1 MEEITVTFEGR
12 KRTVKVP
19 DNFDKTNPNH
29 QEQLKQHFWKQDS
42 KNKSGPLAEVLD
54 VMLKDARA
62 GTLEPKSSAS
72 EGEKQQFWKQES
84 KNKAAPFIDNAIDV
98 VTSIAG
104 AGTLDPIGSAFN
116 IAEEQR
122 VAGQRAMKDAMSK
135 FKAGQMSS
143 AAFNS
148 VVGSMQ
154 WLFSPLTGFSRAFA
168 GDPVES
174 GTGMALEAAGVDPEI
189 GVRDIPV
196 VGKDLADWGGDYSLK
211 KFLGDTA
218 SLGVE
223 MVQPGSIV
231 KQLRDVPEHIRKFNE
246 QPSAAAREVSELR
259 EKYPAVIEDATDDV
273 LEAGGETAEIL
284 PDADKAFV
292 DRASVPLTR
301 DVVTNPTFLQKV
313 NAIRDAAGDD
323 KQRLYKDVGDVMY
336 DAIRS
341 GEVPLS
347 SISRLTKDLDM
358 EPDEFVKAWT
368 TSIREAGQS
377 LNVLSQ
383 AAKQMS
389 RDPSLPDGMRR
400 QLDEMAQQIAK
411 DKSITGVD
419 KFFNVL
425 RSVENFR
432 RGMMVSQLKTA
443 VRNAGSAVGRI
454 TMASFDDAAQSILGG
469 GGMKEMW
476 NSIRSDFGA
485 LPGIRNKEL
494 LNQVLDGNPLT
505 KDQLLYTSVNEATL
519 LNKVSRA
526 VNTMNVYQE
535 RAFRKYAFQAKLE
548 KLARDSGAKLENMNP
563 EKIPDVWLETATKHA
578 LDMTFAASGGKMAKK
593 AVKMYDDFPILYTI
607 SNPFPRFVF
616 GNSIPFLIEHSP
628 YGLMK
633 ALSPNVVND
642 LAKGNSKEF
651 AKAAS
656 RGLIGSTMLASAM
669 DLRDKAGGEKW
680 YELVI
685 ENEDGTTTNIDTRP
699 YAPMSLYLFMAQ
711 VIDDAKN
718 PDKIST
724 LTAGDFTD
732 VALGLNRVGGTGLV
746 LGDIIRSGDVKSVK
760 ETLSKFG
767 GDWLGAF
774 TTPVAQVKDVA
785 QAISGN
791 TVARNTSGDT
801 VAEKLLNPTLRNI
814 PVAETLLPPRR
825 SPLKPGVIE
834 QESIGPLPGGI
845 ASQVTGANLQ
855 VKTPVQRE
863 VDRLDVN
870 YSIWNPRT
878 GNKEMDRRQTAIMGE
893 YAPQIESIIM
903 SDRYQNM
910 NDAEKK
916 VALEEALKRF
926 KSMALDRLK
935 GAMAQD
941 DPELLKQYMMEQKTT
956 KSQERLLQQM
966 GVMP

>member
-1 MEEITVTFEGR
+1 MSNMEEIEVTFEGR

-19 DNFDKTNPNH
+19 DNFDKTNPRH

-42 KNKSGPLAEVLD
+42 KNKTGPLGEVLD
-54 VMLKDARA
+54 VML
-62 GTLEPKSSAS
+62 
-72 EGEKQQFWKQES
+72 EG
-84 KNKAAPFIDNAIDV
+84 V
-98 VTSIAG
+98 R
-104 AGTLDPIGSAFN
+104 AGTLDPAGSAFN
-116 IAEEQR
+116 IAEEER
-122 VAGQRAMKDAMSK
+122 IAGQRAMKDAVSK

-143 AAFNS
+143 SAFNA
-148 VVGSMQ
+148 VMGSMR
-154 WLFSPLTGFSRAFA
+154 WLFSPVTGFGRAFA

-189 GVRDIPV
+189 GVRNIPV
-196 VGKDLADWGGDYSLK
+196 VGESLADWGGDYQLK
-211 KFLGDTA
+211 QFLGDTA
-218 SLGVE
+218 ALGTE
-223 MVQPGSIV
+223 MVQPGSVV
-231 KQLRDVPEHIRKFNE
+231 KQLRDVPENIRNYKTAKE
-246 QPSAAAREVSELR
+246 DAAARETYDGLEV
-259 EKYPAVIEDATDDV
+259 ANDV
-273 LEAGGETAEIL
+273 VEEGAEVL
-284 PDADKAFV
+284 PDADGAFV
-292 DRASVPLTR
+292 PRASVPLTR
-301 DVVTNPTFLQKV
+301 DVVTNPTFLQRV
-313 NAIRDAAGDD
+313 NAIRDAAGSD

-336 DAIRS
+336 EAIRS
-341 GEVPLS
+341 GEIPLS
-347 SISRLTKDLDM
+347 SISRLTKDLNM

-411 DKSITGVD
+411 DKSIKGVE

-469 GGMKEMW
+469 GSMKDMW
-476 NSIRSDFGA
+476 NSIRSDMSA

-494 LNQVLDGNPLT
+494 LDQVLEGNPLT

-548 KLARDSGAKLENMNP
+548 KLARDSGVRLEDMNP
-563 EKIPDVWLETATKHA
+563 ERIPNEWLETATKHA
-578 LDMTFAASGGKMAKK
+578 LDMTFASSGGKMARK

-651 AKAAS
+651 SKAAS
-656 RGLIGSTMLASAM
+656 RGLIGSTMLAWAM

-680 YELVI
+680 YELAV

-732 VALGLNRVGGTGLV
+732 VALGLNRVGGTGLI
-746 LGDIIRSGDVKSVK
+746 LSDILRSGDVKSVK
-760 ETLSKFG
+760 DILAKFG

-774 TTPVAQVKDVA
+774 TTPVAQAKDVA

-791 TVARNTSGDT
+791 TVVRDTRGDT
-801 VAEKLLNPTLRNI
+801 TAEKLLNPTLRNI
-814 PVAETLLPPRR
+814 PGAETLLPPRR
-825 SPLKPGVIE
+825 SPLRPGVIE
-834 QESIGPLPGGI
+834 QQPIGRLPGGI

-855 VKTPVQRE
+855 TKTPVQRE
-863 VDRLDVN
+863 VDRLAIN

-893 YAPQIESIIM
+893 YAPQIESFIM
-903 SDRYQNM
+903 SDMYQNM
-910 NDAEKK
+910 DDARKK

-941 DPELLKQYMMEQKTT
+941 DPELLRQYMIEQKTT
-956 KSQERLLQQM
+956 KSQEGLLQQM

>member
-1 MEEITVTFEGR
+1 MEEIEVTFEGR

-19 DNFDKTNPNH
+19 DNFDKTNPRH

-42 KNKSGPLAEVLD
+42 KNKTGPLGEVLD
-54 VMLKDARA
+54 VML
-62 GTLEPKSSAS
+62 
-72 EGEKQQFWKQES
+72 EG
-84 KNKAAPFIDNAIDV
+84 V
-98 VTSIAG
+98 R
-104 AGTLDPIGSAFN
+104 AGTLDPAGSAFN
-116 IAEEQR
+116 IAEEER
-122 VAGQRAMKDAMSK
+122 IAGQRAMKDAVSK

-143 AAFNS
+143 AAFNG
-148 VVGSMQ
+148 VMGSMR
-154 WLFSPLTGFSRAFA
+154 WLFSPVTGFGRAFA

-174 GTGMALEAAGVDPEI
+174 TTGMILESRGIDPEI

-196 VGKDLADWGGDYSLK
+196 VGESLADWGGDYQLK
-211 KFLGDTA
+211 QFLGDTA
-218 SLGVE
+218 ALGTE
-223 MVQPGSIV
+223 MVQPGSVV
-231 KQLRDVPEHIRKFNE
+231 KELRNVPEHIRKFDR
-246 QPSAAAREVSELR
+246 QPSAAAREVNELR
-259 EKYPAVIEDATDDV
+259 ERYPAVTEDVADDV
-273 LEAGGETAEIL
+273 LDVGGEAAEVL
-284 PDADKAFV
+284 PDADGAFV
-292 DRASVPLTR
+292 PRASVPLTR
-301 DVVTNPTFLQKV
+301 DVVTNPTFLQRV

-336 DAIRS
+336 EAIRS

-383 AAKQMS
+383 AAKQMA

-400 QLDEMAQQIAK
+400 QLDELAQQIAK
-411 DKSITGVD
+411 DKSIKLPE
-419 KFFNVL
+419 KFMNIL

-485 LPGIRNKEL
+485 LPGIRNKKL

-548 KLARDSGAKLENMNP
+548 KLARDSGVKLEDMNP
-563 EKIPDVWLETATKHA
+563 ERIPDEWLETATKHA
-578 LDMTFAASGGKMAKK
+578 LDMTFAASGGKMARK

-651 AKAAS
+651 SKAAS
-656 RGLIGSTMLASAM
+656 RGLIGSTMLAWAM

-680 YELVI
+680 YELAV

-732 VALGLNRVGGTGLV
+732 VALGLNRVGGTGLI
-746 LGDIIRSGDVKSVK
+746 LSDILRSGDVKSVK
-760 ETLSKFG
+760 ETLTKFG

-774 TTPVAQVKDVA
+774 TTPVAQAKDVA
-785 QAISGN
+785 QAISGD
-791 TVARNTSGDT
+791 TVVRDTRGDT

-814 PVAETLLPPRR
+814 PGAETLLPPRR
-825 SPLKPGVIE
+825 SPLRPGVIE
-834 QESIGPLPGGI
+834 QQPIGPLPGGI

-855 VKTPVQRE
+855 VKNLVQRE

-893 YAPQIESIIM
+893 YAPQIESFIM
-903 SDRYQNM
+903 SDMYQNM
-910 NDAEKK
+910 DDARKK
-916 VALEEALKRF
+916 VALEEVLKRF
-926 KSMALDRLK
+926 KSKALDRLK

-941 DPELLKQYMMEQKTT
+941 DPELLRQYMIEQKTT
-956 KSQERLLQQM
+956 KSQEGLLQQM

>member
-1 MEEITVTFEGR
+1 MEEIEVTFEGR

-29 QEQLKQHFWKQDS
+29 QEQLKQHLWKQDS
-42 KNKSGPLAEVLD
+42 ENKSGPLGEVLD
-54 VMLKDARA
+54 VMLEGVRA
-62 GTLEPKSSAS
+62 GTLD
-72 EGEKQQFWKQES
+72 
-84 KNKAAPFIDNAIDV
+84 AA
-98 VTSIAG
+98 G
-104 AGTLDPIGSAFN
+104 RAFN
-116 IAEEQR
+116 IAEEER
-122 VAGQRAMKDAMSK
+122 EAGQRAMKDAMSK

-143 AAFNS
+143 AAFNALT
-148 VVGSMQ
+148 GSMR
-154 WLFSPLTGFSRAFA
+154 WLFSPATGFAWGFGGEPVTDVAEAGLDKFIELQGGEPGATQRARDA
-168 GDPVES
+168 GYYTP
-174 GTGMALEAAGVDPEI
+174 
-189 GVRDIPV
+189 
-196 VGKDLADWGGDYSLK
+196 AD
-211 KFLGDTA
+211 FLGGLAGFGT
-218 SLGVE
+218 E
-223 MVQPGSIV
+223 MVQPGSVV
-231 KQLRDVPEHIRKFNE
+231 KQLRDVPEHIRNYKTAKE
-246 QPSAAAREVSELR
+246 DAAARETYDGFV
-259 EKYPAVIEDATDDV
+259 DDV
-273 LEAGGETAEIL
+273 AEEGGEAAEVL
-284 PDADKAFV
+284 PDADGAFV
-292 DRASVPLTR
+292 PRASVPLTR
-301 DVVTNPTFLQKV
+301 DIVTNPTFLQRV
-313 NAIRDAAGDD
+313 YAIRDAAGSD

-336 DAIRS
+336 EAIRS
-341 GEVPLS
+341 GEIPLS
-347 SISRLTKDLDM
+347 SISRLTKDLNM

-383 AAKQMS
+383 AAKHMA

-400 QLDEMAQQIAK
+400 QLDELAQQIAK
-411 DKSITGVD
+411 DKSITMPE

-443 VRNAGSAVGRI
+443 IRNAGSAVGRI

-469 GGMKEMW
+469 GSMKEMW
-476 NSIRSDFGA
+476 NSIRSDMMA

-494 LNQVLDGNPLT
+494 LNQVLEGNPLT
-505 KDQLLYTSVNEATL
+505 KDQLLYTSVNEANL

-526 VNTMNVYQE
+526 VNTMNVFQE

-548 KLARDSGAKLENMNP
+548 KLARDAGVRLEDMNP
-563 EKIPDVWLETATKHA
+563 ERIPDEWLETATKHA
-578 LDMTFAASGGKMAKK
+578 LDMTFASSGGKMARK

-656 RGLIGSTMLASAM
+656 RGLMGSTMLAWAM

-680 YELVI
+680 YELAV

-718 PDKIST
+718 PDRPST
-724 LTAGDFTD
+724 LTAGDFLD
-732 VALGLNRVGGTGLV
+732 VAAGINRVGGTGLI
-746 LGDIIRSGDVKSVK
+746 LGDILRSGDIKSFGDLFSNK
-760 ETLSKFG
+760 QFTKFM

-774 TTPVAQVKDVA
+774 TTPVAQAKDVA
-785 QAISGN
+785 QAISGD
-791 TVARNTSGDT
+791 TVVRDTRGDT
-801 VAEKLLNPTLRNI
+801 TAERLLNPTLRNI
-814 PVAETLLPPRR
+814 PSIPFLGLEGEAMLPPRR
-825 SPLKPGVIE
+825 SPLRPGVIE
-834 QESIGPLPGGI
+834 QQPIGPIPGGI

-863 VDRLDVN
+863 VDRLAIN

-893 YAPQIESIIM
+893 YAPQIESFVM
-903 SDRYQNM
+903 SDMYQNM
-910 NDAEKK
+910 DDARKK
-916 VALEEALKRF
+916 VALEEVLKRF

-941 DPELLKQYMMEQKTT
+941 DPELLRQYMIEQKTT
-956 KSQERLLQQM
+956 KSQEDLLQQM
-966 GVMP
+966 GVVP

>member
-1 MEEITVTFEGR
+1 MEEIEVIFEGR

-42 KNKSGPLAEVLD
+42 KNKSGPLAEFLD
-54 VMLKDARA
+54 VA
-62 GTLEPKSSAS
+62 LE
-72 EGEKQQFWKQES
+72 G
-84 KNKAAPFIDNAIDV
+84 V
-98 VTSIAG
+98 R
-104 AGTLDPIGSAFN
+104 AGTLDPAGSAFN

-122 VAGQRAMKDAMSK
+122 IAGQRAMKDAVSK

-143 AAFNS
+143 AAFNALT
-148 VVGSMQ
+148 GSMQ
-154 WLFSPLTGFSRAFA
+154 WLFSPVTGFGRAVA
-168 GDPVES
+168 GDPVEA

-196 VGKDLADWGGDYSLK
+196 VGESLADWGGDYQLK
-211 KFLGDTA
+211 QFLGDTA
-218 SLGVE
+218 ALGTE
-223 MVQPGSIV
+223 MVQPGSVV
-231 KQLRDVPEHIRKFNE
+231 KQLRDVPEHIRKFDRRS
-246 QPSAAAREVSELR
+246 SAAARELDELR
-259 EKYPAVIEDATDDV
+259 ERYPAVTEDVADDV
-273 LEAGGETAEIL
+273 LDAGGEAAEVL
-284 PDADKAFV
+284 PDADGAFV
-292 DRASVPLTR
+292 PRASVPLTR
-301 DVVTNPTFLQKV
+301 DVVTNPTFLQRV
-313 NAIRDAAGDD
+313 NAIRDAAGSD

-336 DAIRS
+336 EAIRS
-341 GEVPLS
+341 GEIPLS
-347 SISRLTKDLDM
+347 SISRLTKDLNM

-383 AAKQMS
+383 AAKQMA

-400 QLDEMAQQIAK
+400 QLDELAQQIAK
-411 DKSITGVD
+411 DKSITMPE

-469 GGMKEMW
+469 GSMKDMW
-476 NSIRSDFGA
+476 NSIRSDMGA

-494 LNQVLDGNPLT
+494 LDQVLEGNPLT

-526 VNTMNVYQE
+526 VNTMNVFQE

-548 KLARDSGAKLENMNP
+548 KLARDAGVRLEDMNP
-563 EKIPDVWLETATKHA
+563 ERIPNEWLETATKHA
-578 LDMTFAASGGKMAKK
+578 LDMTFASSGGKMARK

-656 RGLIGSTMLASAM
+656 RGLIGSTMLAWAM

-680 YELVI
+680 YELAV

-699 YAPMSLYLFMAQ
+699 YAPMSIYLFMAQ

-718 PDKIST
+718 PDRPST
-724 LTAGDFTD
+724 LTPGDFTD
-732 VALGLNRVGGTGLV
+732 VALGLNRVGGTGLI
-746 LGDIIRSGDVKSVK
+746 LSDILRSGDVKSVGDIMA
-760 ETLSKFG
+760 KFG

-774 TTPVAQVKDVA
+774 TTPIAQAKDVA
-785 QAISGN
+785 QAISGD
-791 TVARNTSGDT
+791 TVVRDTRGDT

-814 PVAETLLPPRR
+814 PSIPSLGLEGEAMLPPRR
-825 SPLKPGVIE
+825 SPLRPGVIE
-834 QESIGPLPGGI
+834 QQPIGSLPGGI

-855 VKTPVQRE
+855 TKTPVQRE
-863 VDRLDVN
+863 VDRLAIN

-893 YAPQIESIIM
+893 YAPQIESFIM
-903 SDRYQNM
+903 SDMYQNM
-910 NDAEKK
+910 DDARKK
-916 VALEEALKRF
+916 VALEEVLKMF

-941 DPELLKQYMMEQKTT
+941 DPELLKQYMIEQKTT
-956 KSQERLLQQM
+956 KSQEGLLQQM
-966 GVMP
+966 GVIP

>member
-1 MEEITVTFEGR
+1 MEEIEVTFEGR

-42 KNKSGPLAEVLD
+42 KNKSGPLAEFLD
-54 VMLKDARA
+54 VA
-62 GTLEPKSSAS
+62 LE
-72 EGEKQQFWKQES
+72 G
-84 KNKAAPFIDNAIDV
+84 V
-98 VTSIAG
+98 R
-104 AGTLDPIGSAFN
+104 AGTLDPAGSAFN
-116 IAEEQR
+116 IAEEER
-122 VAGQRAMKDAMSK
+122 IAGQRAMKDAMSK

-143 AAFNS
+143 AAFNALT
-148 VVGSMQ
+148 GSMR
-154 WLFSPLTGFSRAFA
+154 WLFSPATGFGRAFA
-168 GDPVES
+168 GDPVEA

-196 VGKDLADWGGDYSLK
+196 VGESLADWGGDYQLK
-211 KFLGDTA
+211 QFLGDTSA
-218 SLGVE
+218 LGTE
-223 MVQPGSIV
+223 MVQPGSVV
-231 KQLRDVPEHIRKFNE
+231 KQLRDVPEHIRNYKTAKE
-246 QPSAAAREVSELR
+246 DAAARETYDGFVDNVVE
-259 EKYPAVIEDATDDV
+259 E
-273 LEAGGETAEIL
+273 GGEAAEVL
-284 PDADKAFV
+284 PDADGAFV
-292 DRASVPLTR
+292 PRASVPLTR
-301 DVVTNPTFLQKV
+301 DVVTNPTFLQRV
-313 NAIRDAAGDD
+313 NAIRDAAGSD

-336 DAIRS
+336 EAIRS

-347 SISRLTKDLDM
+347 SISRLTKDLNM

-400 QLDEMAQQIAK
+400 QLDELAQQIAK
-411 DKSITGVD
+411 DKSITMPE

-469 GGMKEMW
+469 GSMKDMW
-476 NSIRSDFGA
+476 NSIRSDMSA

-494 LNQVLDGNPLT
+494 LDQVLEGNPLT

-526 VNTMNVYQE
+526 VNTMNVFQE

-548 KLARDSGAKLENMNP
+548 KLARDSGVKLENMNP
-563 EKIPDVWLETATKHA
+563 ERIPNEWLETATKHA
-578 LDMTFAASGGKMAKK
+578 LDMTFASSGGKMARK

-633 ALSPNVVND
+633 ALSSNVVND

-656 RGLIGSTMLASAM
+656 RGLMGSTMLAWAM

-680 YELVI
+680 YELAV

-718 PDKIST
+718 PDRPST
-724 LTAGDFTD
+724 LTPGDFTD
-732 VALGLNRVGGTGLV
+732 VALGLNRVGGTGLI
-746 LGDIIRSGDVKSVK
+746 LSDILRSGDVKSVGDIMA
-760 ETLSKFG
+760 KFG
-767 GDWLGAF
+767 GDWLGSF
-774 TTPVAQVKDVA
+774 TTPVAQAKDVA
-785 QAISGN
+785 QAISGD
-791 TVARNTSGDT
+791 TVVRDTRGDT

-814 PVAETLLPPRR
+814 PSIPSLGLEGEAMLPPRR
-825 SPLKPGVIE
+825 SPLRPGVIE
-834 QESIGPLPGGI
+834 QQPIGPLPGGI

-855 VKTPVQRE
+855 TKTPVQRE
-863 VDRLDVN
+863 VDRLAIN

-893 YAPQIESIIM
+893 YAPQIESFIM
-903 SDRYQNM
+903 SDMYQNM
-910 NDAEKK
+910 DDARKK
-916 VALEEALKRF
+916 VALEEVLKRF

-941 DPELLKQYMMEQKTT
+941 DPELLRQYMIEQKTT
-956 KSQERLLQQM
+956 KSQEGLLQQM
-966 GVMP
+966 GVIP

>member
-1 MEEITVTFEGR
+1 MEEIEVTFEGR

-42 KNKSGPLAEVLD
+42 KNKSGPLAEFLD
-54 VMLKDARA
+54 VA
-62 GTLEPKSSAS
+62 LE
-72 EGEKQQFWKQES
+72 G
-84 KNKAAPFIDNAIDV
+84 V
-98 VTSIAG
+98 R
-104 AGTLDPIGSAFN
+104 AGTLDPAGSAFN
-116 IAEEQR
+116 IAEEER
-122 VAGQRAMKDAMSK
+122 IAGQRAMKDAMSK

-143 AAFNS
+143 AAFNALT
-148 VVGSMQ
+148 GSMR
-154 WLFSPLTGFSRAFA
+154 WLFYPATGFGRAFA
-168 GDPVES
+168 GSPVAA

-196 VGKDLADWGGDYSLK
+196 VGESLADWGGDYQLK
-211 KFLGDTA
+211 QFLGDTSA
-218 SLGVE
+218 LGTE
-223 MVQPGSIV
+223 MVQPGSVV
-231 KQLRDVPEHIRKFNE
+231 KQLRDVPEHIRNYKTAKE
-246 QPSAAAREVSELR
+246 DAAARETYDGFVDNVVE
-259 EKYPAVIEDATDDV
+259 E
-273 LEAGGETAEIL
+273 GGEAAEVL
-284 PDADKAFV
+284 PDADGAFV
-292 DRASVPLTR
+292 PRASVPLTR
-301 DVVTNPTFLQKV
+301 DVVTNPTFLQRV
-313 NAIRDAAGDD
+313 NAIRDAAGSD

-336 DAIRS
+336 EAIRS

-347 SISRLTKDLDM
+347 SISRLTKDLNM

-400 QLDEMAQQIAK
+400 QLDELAQQIAK
-411 DKSITGVD
+411 DKSITMPE

-469 GGMKEMW
+469 GSMKDMW
-476 NSIRSDFGA
+476 NSIRSDMSA

-494 LNQVLDGNPLT
+494 LDQVLEGNPLT

-526 VNTMNVYQE
+526 VNTMNVFQE

-548 KLARDSGAKLENMNP
+548 KLARDSGVKLENMNP
-563 EKIPDVWLETATKHA
+563 ERIPNEWLETATKHA
-578 LDMTFAASGGKMAKK
+578 LDMTFASSGGKMARK

-656 RGLIGSTMLASAM
+656 RGLMGSTMLAWAM

-680 YELVI
+680 YELAV

-718 PDKIST
+718 PDRPST
-724 LTAGDFTD
+724 LTPGDFTD
-732 VALGLNRVGGTGLV
+732 VALGLNRVGGTGLI
-746 LGDIIRSGDVKSVK
+746 LSDILRSGDVKSVGDIMA
-760 ETLSKFG
+760 KFG
-767 GDWLGAF
+767 GDWLGSF
-774 TTPVAQVKDVA
+774 TTPVAQAKDVA
-785 QAISGN
+785 QAISGD
-791 TVARNTSGDT
+791 TVVRDTRGDT

-814 PVAETLLPPRR
+814 PSIPSLGLEGEAMLPPRR
-825 SPLKPGVIE
+825 SPLRPGVIE
-834 QESIGPLPGGI
+834 QQPIGPLPGGI

-855 VKTPVQRE
+855 TKTPVQRE
-863 VDRLDVN
+863 VDRLAIN

-893 YAPQIESIIM
+893 YAPQIESFIM
-903 SDRYQNM
+903 SDMYQNM
-910 NDAEKK
+910 DDARKK
-916 VALEEALKRF
+916 VALEEVLKRF

-941 DPELLKQYMMEQKTT
+941 DPELLRQYMIEQKTT
-956 KSQERLLQQM
+956 KSQEGLLQQM
-966 GVMP
+966 GVIP

>member
-1 MEEITVTFEGR
+1 MSNMEEIEVTFEGR

-19 DNFDKTNPNH
+19 DNFDKTNPRH

-42 KNKSGPLAEVLD
+42 KNKTGPLGEVLD
-54 VMLKDARA
+54 VML
-62 GTLEPKSSAS
+62 
-72 EGEKQQFWKQES
+72 EG
-84 KNKAAPFIDNAIDV
+84 V
-98 VTSIAG
+98 R
-104 AGTLDPIGSAFN
+104 AGTLDPAGSAFN
-116 IAEEQR
+116 IAEEER
-122 VAGQRAMKDAMSK
+122 IAGQRAMKDAVSK

-143 AAFNS
+143 AAFNG
-148 VVGSMQ
+148 VMGSMR
-154 WLFSPLTGFSRAFA
+154 WLFSPVTGFGRAFA

-196 VGKDLADWGGDYSLK
+196 VGESLADWGGDYQLK
-211 KFLGDTA
+211 QFLGDTA
-218 SLGVE
+218 ALGTE
-223 MVQPGSIV
+223 MVQPGSVV
-231 KQLRDVPEHIRKFNE
+231 KQLRDVPENIRNYKTAKE
-246 QPSAAAREVSELR
+246 DAAARETYDGLEV
-259 EKYPAVIEDATDDV
+259 ADDV
-273 LEAGGETAEIL
+273 VEEGAEVL
-284 PDADKAFV
+284 PDADGAFV
-292 DRASVPLTR
+292 PRASVPLTR
-301 DVVTNPTFLQKV
+301 DVVTNPTFLQRV
-313 NAIRDAAGDD
+313 NAIRDAAGSD

-336 DAIRS
+336 EAIRS
-341 GEVPLS
+341 GEIPLS
-347 SISRLTKDLDM
+347 SISRLTKDLNM

-411 DKSITGVD
+411 DKSIKGVE

-469 GGMKEMW
+469 GNMKDMW
-476 NSIRSDFGA
+476 NSIRSDMSA

-494 LNQVLDGNPLT
+494 LDQVLEGNPLT

-548 KLARDSGAKLENMNP
+548 KLARDSGVRLEDMNP
-563 EKIPDVWLETATKHA
+563 ERIPNEWLETATKHA
-578 LDMTFAASGGKMAKK
+578 LDMTFASSGGKMARK

-651 AKAAS
+651 SKAAS
-656 RGLIGSTMLASAM
+656 RGLIGSIMLAWAM

-680 YELVI
+680 YELAV

-732 VALGLNRVGGTGLV
+732 VALGLNRVGGTGLI
-746 LGDIIRSGDVKSVK
+746 LSDILRSGDVKSVK
-760 ETLSKFG
+760 DILAKFG
-767 GDWLGAF
+767 GDWLSAF
-774 TTPVAQVKDVA
+774 TTPVAQAKDVA
-785 QAISGN
+785 QAISGD
-791 TVARNTSGDT
+791 TVVRDTRGDT

-814 PVAETLLPPRR
+814 PGAETLLPPRR
-825 SPLKPGVIE
+825 SPLRPGVIE
-834 QESIGPLPGGI
+834 QEPIGPLPGGI

-855 VKTPVQRE
+855 TKTPVQRE
-863 VDRLDVN
+863 VDRLAIN

-893 YAPQIESIIM
+893 YAPQIESFIM
-903 SDRYQNM
+903 SDMYQNM
-910 NDAEKK
+910 DDARKK

-941 DPELLKQYMMEQKTT
+941 DPELLRQYMIEQKTT
-956 KSQERLLQQM
+956 KSQEGLLQQM

>member
-1 MEEITVTFEGR
+1 MSNMEEIEVTFEGR

-19 DNFDKTNPNH
+19 DNFDKTNPRH

-42 KNKSGPLAEVLD
+42 KNKTGPLGEVLD
-54 VMLKDARA
+54 VML
-62 GTLEPKSSAS
+62 
-72 EGEKQQFWKQES
+72 EG
-84 KNKAAPFIDNAIDV
+84 V
-98 VTSIAG
+98 R
-104 AGTLDPIGSAFN
+104 AGTLDPAGSAFN
-116 IAEEQR
+116 IAEEER
-122 VAGQRAMKDAMSK
+122 IAGQRAMKDAVSK

-143 AAFNS
+143 AAFNG
-148 VVGSMQ
+148 VMGSMR
-154 WLFSPLTGFSRAFA
+154 WLFSPVTGFGRAFA

-189 GVRDIPV
+189 GVRNIPV
-196 VGKDLADWGGDYSLK
+196 VGESLADWGGDYQLK
-211 KFLGDTA
+211 QFLGDTA
-218 SLGVE
+218 ALGTE
-223 MVQPGSIV
+223 MVQPGSVV
-231 KQLRDVPEHIRKFNE
+231 KQLRDVPENIRNYKTAKE
-246 QPSAAAREVSELR
+246 DAAARETYDGLEV
-259 EKYPAVIEDATDDV
+259 ANDV
-273 LEAGGETAEIL
+273 VEEGAEVL
-284 PDADKAFV
+284 PDADGAFV
-292 DRASVPLTR
+292 PRASVPLTR
-301 DVVTNPTFLQKV
+301 DVVTNPTFLQRV
-313 NAIRDAAGDD
+313 NAIRDAAGSD

-336 DAIRS
+336 EAIRS
-341 GEVPLS
+341 GEIPLS
-347 SISRLTKDLDM
+347 SISRLTKDLNM

-411 DKSITGVD
+411 DKSIKGVE

-469 GGMKEMW
+469 GSMKDMW
-476 NSIRSDFGA
+476 NSIRSDMSA

-494 LNQVLDGNPLT
+494 LDQVLEGNPLT

-548 KLARDSGAKLENMNP
+548 KLARDSGVRLEDMNP
-563 EKIPDVWLETATKHA
+563 ERIPNEWLETATKHA
-578 LDMTFAASGGKMAKK
+578 LDMTFASSGGKMARK

-651 AKAAS
+651 SKAAS
-656 RGLIGSTMLASAM
+656 RGLIGSTMLAWAM

-680 YELVI
+680 YELAV

-732 VALGLNRVGGTGLV
+732 VALGLNRVGGTGLI
-746 LGDIIRSGDVKSVK
+746 LSDILRSGDVKSVK
-760 ETLSKFG
+760 DILAKFG

-774 TTPVAQVKDVA
+774 TTPVAQAKDVA

-791 TVARNTSGDT
+791 TVVRDTRGDT

-814 PVAETLLPPRR
+814 PGAETLLPPRR
-825 SPLKPGVIE
+825 SPLRPGVIE
-834 QESIGPLPGGI
+834 QEPIGPLPGGI

-855 VKTPVQRE
+855 TKTPVQRE
-863 VDRLDVN
+863 VDRLAIN

-893 YAPQIESIIM
+893 YAPQIESFIM
-903 SDRYQNM
+903 SDMYQNM
-910 NDAEKK
+910 DDARKK

-941 DPELLKQYMMEQKTT
+941 DPELLRQYMIEQKTT
-956 KSQERLLQQM
+956 KSQEGLLQQM

>member
-1 MEEITVTFEGR
+1 MEEIEVTFEDR

-29 QEQLKQHFWKQDS
+29 QERLKQHFWKQDS
-42 KNKSGPLAEVLD
+42 KNKTGPLGEVLD
-54 VMLKDARA
+54 VML
-62 GTLEPKSSAS
+62 
-72 EGEKQQFWKQES
+72 EG
-84 KNKAAPFIDNAIDV
+84 V
-98 VTSIAG
+98 R
-104 AGTLDPIGSAFN
+104 AGTLDPAGSAFN
-116 IAEEQR
+116 IAEEER
-122 VAGQRAMKDAMSK
+122 IAGQRAMKDAVSK

-143 AAFNS
+143 SAFNA
-148 VVGSMQ
+148 VMGSMR
-154 WLFSPLTGFSRAFA
+154 WLFSPVTGFGRAFA

-196 VGKDLADWGGDYSLK
+196 VGGSLADWGGDYSLK

-218 SLGVE
+218 ALGTE
-223 MVQPGSIV
+223 MVQPGSVV
-231 KQLRDVPEHIRKFNE
+231 KELRNVPEHIRKFDR
-246 QPSAAAREVSELR
+246 QPSAAAREVNELR
-259 EKYPAVIEDATDDV
+259 ERYPAVTEDVADDV
-273 LEAGGETAEIL
+273 LDVGGEAAEVL
-284 PDADKAFV
+284 PDADGAFV
-292 DRASVPLTR
+292 PRASVPLTR
-301 DVVTNPTFLQKV
+301 DVVTNPTFLQRV

-336 DAIRS
+336 EAIRS

-383 AAKQMS
+383 AAKQMA

-400 QLDEMAQQIAK
+400 QLDELAQQIAK
-411 DKSITGVD
+411 DKSITMPE

-476 NSIRSDFGA
+476 NSIRSDMGA

-494 LNQVLDGNPLT
+494 LDQVLEGNPLT
-505 KDQLLYTSVNEATL
+505 KDQLLYTSVNEANL

-526 VNTMNVYQE
+526 VNTMNVFQE

-548 KLARDSGAKLENMNP
+548 KLARDSGVKLEDMNP
-563 EKIPDVWLETATKHA
+563 ERIPDEWLETATKHA
-578 LDMTFAASGGKMAKK
+578 LDMTFAASGGKMARK

-656 RGLIGSTMLASAM
+656 RGLMGSTMLAWAM

-680 YELVI
+680 YELAV

-699 YAPMSLYLFMAQ
+699 YAPMSIYLFMAQ

-718 PDKIST
+718 PDRPST
-724 LTAGDFTD
+724 LAAGDFTD
-732 VALGLNRVGGTGLV
+732 VALGLNRVGGTGLI
-746 LGDIIRSGDVKSVK
+746 LSDILRSGDVKSVGDIMA
-760 ETLSKFG
+760 KFG

-774 TTPVAQVKDVA
+774 TTPVAQAKDVA
-785 QAISGN
+785 QAISGD
-791 TVARNTSGDT
+791 TVVRDTRGDT

-814 PVAETLLPPRR
+814 PSIPYLGLEGEAMLPPRR
-825 SPLKPGVIE
+825 SPLRPGVIE
-834 QESIGPLPGGI
+834 QQPIGPLPGGI

-855 VKTPVQRE
+855 VKNLVQRE
-863 VDRLDVN
+863 VDRLAVN

-926 KSMALDRLK
+926 KSKALDRLK

-941 DPELLKQYMMEQKTT
+941 DPELLRQYMIEQKTT
-956 KSQERLLQQM
+956 KSQEGLLQQM

>member
-1 MEEITVTFEGR
+1 MEEIEVTFEDR

-19 DNFDKTNPNH
+19 DNFDKTNPRH

-42 KNKSGPLAEVLD
+42 KNKSGPLGEVLD
-54 VMLKDARA
+54 VML
-62 GTLEPKSSAS
+62 
-72 EGEKQQFWKQES
+72 EG
-84 KNKAAPFIDNAIDV
+84 V
-98 VTSIAG
+98 R
-104 AGTLDPIGSAFN
+104 AGTLDPTGSAFN

-154 WLFSPLTGFSRAFA
+154 WLFSPLTGLGRAFA

-196 VGKDLADWGGDYSLK
+196 VGEDLADWGGDYQLK
-211 KFLGDTA
+211 QFLGDTA
-218 SLGVE
+218 ALGVE

-231 KQLRDVPEHIRKFNE
+231 KQLRDVPEHIRKFDE
-246 QPSAAAREVSELR
+246 QPSVEAREVNELSER
-259 EKYPAVIEDATDDV
+259 YPAVIEDATDDV

-292 DRASVPLTR
+292 NRASVPLTR
-301 DVVTNPTFLQKV
+301 DVVTNPTFLQRV

-336 DAIRS
+336 EAIRS

-400 QLDEMAQQIAK
+400 QLDELAQQIAK
-411 DKSITGVD
+411 DKSI
-419 KFFNVL
+419 KFPEKFMNIL

-454 TMASFDDAAQSILGG
+454 TMASFDDAVQSILGG

-633 ALSPNVVND
+633 ALSPSVVND

-651 AKAAS
+651 SKAAS

-791 TVARNTSGDT
+791 TVARDTSGDT

-814 PVAETLLPPRR
+814 PSIPFLGLEGEALLPPRR

-834 QESIGPLPGGI
+834 QESIGLLPGGI

-893 YAPQIESIIM
+893 YAPQIEGFIM
-903 SDRYQNM
+903 SDMYQNM
-910 NDAEKK
+910 DDARKK
-916 VALEEALKRF
+916 VALEEVLKRF
-926 KSMALDRLK
+926 KSISLDRLK

-941 DPELLKQYMMEQKTT
+941 DPELLKKYMMEQKTT

-966 GVMP
+966 GFMP

>member
-1 MEEITVTFEGR
+1 
-12 KRTVKVP
+12 
-19 DNFDKTNPNH
+19 
-29 QEQLKQHFWKQDS
+29 
-42 KNKSGPLAEVLD
+42 
-54 VMLKDARA
+54 
-62 GTLEPKSSAS
+62 
-72 EGEKQQFWKQES
+72 
-84 KNKAAPFIDNAIDV
+84 
-98 VTSIAG
+98 
-104 AGTLDPIGSAFN
+104 
-116 IAEEQR
+116 
-122 VAGQRAMKDAMSK
+122 
-135 FKAGQMSS
+135 
-143 AAFNS
+143 
-148 VVGSMQ
+148 
-154 WLFSPLTGFSRAFA
+154 
-168 GDPVES
+168 
-174 GTGMALEAAGVDPEI
+174 
-189 GVRDIPV
+189 
-196 VGKDLADWGGDYSLK
+196 
-211 KFLGDTA
+211 
-218 SLGVE
+218 
-223 MVQPGSIV
+223 
-231 KQLRDVPEHIRKFNE
+231 
-246 QPSAAAREVSELR
+246 
-259 EKYPAVIEDATDDV
+259 
-273 LEAGGETAEIL
+273 
-284 PDADKAFV
+284 
-292 DRASVPLTR
+292 
-301 DVVTNPTFLQKV
+301 
-313 NAIRDAAGDD
+313 
-323 KQRLYKDVGDVMY
+323 
-336 DAIRS
+336 
-341 GEVPLS
+341 
-347 SISRLTKDLDM
+347 M

-377 LNVLSQ
+377 LNILSQ

-389 RDPSLPDGMRR
+389 RDPSLPDGMRG
-400 QLDEMAQQIAK
+400 QLDELAKQIAK
-411 DKSITGVD
+411 DKSIKLPE
-419 KFFNVL
+419 KFMNIL

-476 NSIRSDFGA
+476 NAIRSDFGA

-548 KLARDSGAKLENMNP
+548 KLARDSGAKLEDMNP
-563 EKIPDVWLETATKHA
+563 EKIPDAWLETATKHA
-578 LDMTFAASGGKMAKK
+578 LDMTFAASGGKLAKK

-633 ALSPNVVND
+633 ALSPSVVND

-685 ENEDGTTTNIDTRP
+685 ENEDGTTTNIDARP

-732 VALGLNRVGGTGLV
+732 VALGLNRVGGTGLI

-785 QAISGN
+785 QAISGD
-791 TVARNTSGDT
+791 TVARDTSGDT

-814 PVAETLLPPRR
+814 PSIPSLGLEGEAMLPPRR
-825 SPLKPGVIE
+825 SPLKTGVIE
-834 QESIGPLPGGI
+834 QEPIGPLPGGI

-855 VKTPVQRE
+855 VKNPVQRE
-863 VDRLDVN
+863 VDRLAVN

-893 YAPQIESIIM
+893 YAPQIESFIM
-903 SDRYQNM
+903 SDMYQNM
-910 NDAEKK
+910 DDARKK
-916 VALEEALKRF
+916 VALEEVLKRF
-926 KSMALDRLK
+926 KSISLDRLK
-935 GAMAQD
+935 NAMAED
-941 DPELLKQYMMEQKTT
+941 DPELLRQYMMEQKTT
-956 KSQERLLQQM
+956 KSQEGLLQQI

>member
-1 MEEITVTFEGR
+1 MEEIEVTFEGR

-42 KNKSGPLAEVLD
+42 KNKTGPLGEFLD
-54 VMLKDARA
+54 VA
-62 GTLEPKSSAS
+62 LE
-72 EGEKQQFWKQES
+72 G
-84 KNKAAPFIDNAIDV
+84 V
-98 VTSIAG
+98 R
-104 AGTLDPIGSAFN
+104 AGTLDPAGSAFN
-116 IAEEQR
+116 IAEEER
-122 VAGQRAMKDAMSK
+122 IAGQRAMKDAMSK

-143 AAFNS
+143 AAFNALT
-148 VVGSMQ
+148 GSMR
-154 WLFSPLTGFSRAFA
+154 WLFSPATGFGRAFA
-168 GDPVES
+168 GDPVEA
-174 GTGMALEAAGVDPEI
+174 GTGMTLEAAGVDPEI

-196 VGKDLADWGGDYSLK
+196 VGESLADWGGDYQLK
-211 KFLGDTA
+211 QFLGDTA
-218 SLGVE
+218 ALGTE
-223 MVQPGSIV
+223 MVQPGSVV
-231 KQLRDVPEHIRKFNE
+231 KQLRDVPEHIRNYKTAKE
-246 QPSAAAREVSELR
+246 AAAARETYDGFV
-259 EKYPAVIEDATDDV
+259 DDV
-273 LEAGGETAEIL
+273 VEEGGEAAEVL
-284 PDADKAFV
+284 PDADGAFV
-292 DRASVPLTR
+292 PRASVPLTR
-301 DVVTNPTFLQKV
+301 DVVTNPTFLQRV
-313 NAIRDAAGDD
+313 NAIRDAAGSD

-336 DAIRS
+336 EAIRS
-341 GEVPLS
+341 GEIPLS
-347 SISRLTKDLDM
+347 SISRLTKDLNM

-383 AAKQMS
+383 AAKQMA

-400 QLDEMAQQIAK
+400 QLDELAQQIAK
-411 DKSITGVD
+411 DKSITMPE

-469 GGMKEMW
+469 GSMKDMW
-476 NSIRSDFGA
+476 NSIRSDMSA

-494 LNQVLDGNPLT
+494 LDQVLEGNPLT

-526 VNTMNVYQE
+526 VNTMNVFQE

-548 KLARDSGAKLENMNP
+548 KLARDSGVKLENMNP
-563 EKIPDVWLETATKHA
+563 ERIPNEWLETATKHA
-578 LDMTFAASGGKMAKK
+578 LDMTFASSGGKMARK
-593 AVKMYDDFPILYTI
+593 AVKMYDDFPILYTL

-656 RGLIGSTMLASAM
+656 RGLMGSTMLALAM

-680 YELVI
+680 YELAV

-718 PDKIST
+718 PDRPST
-724 LTAGDFTD
+724 LTPGDFTD
-732 VALGLNRVGGTGLV
+732 VALGLNRVGGTGLI
-746 LGDIIRSGDVKSVK
+746 LSDILRSGDVKSVGDIMA
-760 ETLSKFG
+760 KFG
-767 GDWLGAF
+767 GDWLGSF
-774 TTPVAQVKDVA
+774 TTPVAQAKDVA
-785 QAISGN
+785 QAISGD
-791 TVARNTSGDT
+791 TVVRDTRGDT

-825 SPLKPGVIE
+825 SPLRPGVIE
-834 QESIGPLPGGI
+834 QQPIGPLPGGI

-863 VDRLDVN
+863 VDRLAIN

-893 YAPQIESIIM
+893 YAPQIESFIM
-903 SDRYQNM
+903 SDMYQNM
-910 NDAEKK
+910 DDARKK
-916 VALEEALKRF
+916 VALEEVLKRF

-941 DPELLKQYMMEQKTT
+941 DPELLRQYMIEQKTT
-956 KSQERLLQQM
+956 KSQEGLLQQM
-966 GVMP
+966 GVIP

>member
-1 MEEITVTFEGR
+1 MEEIEVTFEDR

-42 KNKSGPLAEVLD
+42 ENKSGPFAEFLD
-54 VMLKDARA
+54 VAFKGVR
-62 GTLEPKSSAS
+62 
-72 EGEKQQFWKQES
+72 
-84 KNKAAPFIDNAIDV
+84 
-98 VTSIAG
+98 
-104 AGTLDPIGSAFN
+104 AGTLDPAGSAFN

-122 VAGQRAMKDAMSK
+122 IAGQRAIKDAMSK

-143 AAFNS
+143 AAFNA
-148 VVGSMQ
+148 VMGSMQ
-154 WLFSPLTGFSRAFA
+154 WLFSPVTGFGKAFA

-196 VGKDLADWGGDYSLK
+196 VGESLADWGGDYQLK
-211 KFLGDTA
+211 QFLGDTA
-218 SLGVE
+218 ALGTE
-223 MVQPGSIV
+223 MVQPGSVV
-231 KQLRDVPEHIRKFNE
+231 KQLRDVPEHIRNYKTAKE
-246 QPSAAAREVSELR
+246 DAAARETYDGLEV
-259 EKYPAVIEDATDDV
+259 VDDV
-273 LEAGGETAEIL
+273 VEEGAEVL
-284 PDADKAFV
+284 PDADGAFV
-292 DRASVPLTR
+292 PRASVPLTR
-301 DVVTNPTFLQKV
+301 DVVTNPTFLQRV
-313 NAIRDAAGDD
+313 NAIRDAAGSD

-336 DAIRS
+336 EAIRS

-383 AAKQMS
+383 AAKQMA

-400 QLDEMAQQIAK
+400 QLDELAQQIAK
-411 DKSITGVD
+411 DKSITMPE

-476 NSIRSDFGA
+476 NSIRSDMGA

-494 LNQVLDGNPLT
+494 LNQVLEGNPLT
-505 KDQLLYTSVNEATL
+505 KDQLLYTSVNEANL

-526 VNTMNVYQE
+526 VNTMNVFQE

-548 KLARDSGAKLENMNP
+548 KLARDAGAKLEDMNP
-563 EKIPDVWLETATKHA
+563 ERIPDEWLETATKHA
-578 LDMTFAASGGKMAKK
+578 LDMTFAASGGTMARK

-656 RGLIGSTMLASAM
+656 RGLMGSTMLAWAM

-680 YELVI
+680 YELAV

-699 YAPMSLYLFMAQ
+699 YAPMSIYLFMAQ

-718 PDKIST
+718 PDRPST

-732 VALGLNRVGGTGLV
+732 VALGLNRVGGTGLI
-746 LGDIIRSGDVKSVK
+746 LSDILRSGDVKSVK
-760 ETLSKFG
+760 DILAKFG
-767 GDWLGAF
+767 GDWLGSF
-774 TTPVAQVKDVA
+774 TTPVAQAKDVA
-785 QAISGN
+785 QAISGD
-791 TVARNTSGDT
+791 TVVRDTRGDT
-801 VAEKLLNPTLRNI
+801 TAEKLLNPTLRNI
-814 PVAETLLPPRR
+814 PGAETLLPPRR

-834 QESIGPLPGGI
+834 QQPIGPLPGGI

-863 VDRLDVN
+863 VDRLAVN

-893 YAPQIESIIM
+893 YAPQIESFIM
-903 SDRYQNM
+903 SDMYQNM
-910 NDAEKK
+910 DDARKK
-916 VALEEALKRF
+916 VALEEVLKRF

-941 DPELLKQYMMEQKTT
+941 DPELLRQYMIEQKTT
-956 KSQERLLQQM
+956 KSQEGLLQKM
-966 GVMP
+966 GVIP

>member
-1 MEEITVTFEGR
+1 MEEIEVTFEGR

-19 DNFDKTNPNH
+19 DNFDKTNPRH

-42 KNKSGPLAEVLD
+42 KNKTGPLGEVLD
-54 VMLKDARA
+54 VML
-62 GTLEPKSSAS
+62 
-72 EGEKQQFWKQES
+72 EG
-84 KNKAAPFIDNAIDV
+84 V
-98 VTSIAG
+98 R
-104 AGTLDPIGSAFN
+104 AGTLDPAGSAFN
-116 IAEEQR
+116 IAEEER
-122 VAGQRAMKDAMSK
+122 IAGQRAMKDAVSK

-143 AAFNS
+143 SAFNA
-148 VVGSMQ
+148 VMGSMR
-154 WLFSPLTGFSRAFA
+154 WLFSPVTGFGRAFA

-189 GVRDIPV
+189 GVRNIPV
-196 VGKDLADWGGDYSLK
+196 VGESLADWGGDYQLK
-211 KFLGDTA
+211 QFLGDTA
-218 SLGVE
+218 ALGTE
-223 MVQPGSIV
+223 MVQPGSVV
-231 KQLRDVPEHIRKFNE
+231 KQLRDVPENIRNYKTAKE
-246 QPSAAAREVSELR
+246 DAAARETYDGLEV
-259 EKYPAVIEDATDDV
+259 ANDV
-273 LEAGGETAEIL
+273 VEEGAEVL
-284 PDADKAFV
+284 PDADGAFV
-292 DRASVPLTR
+292 PRASVPLTR
-301 DVVTNPTFLQKV
+301 DVVTNPTFLQRV
-313 NAIRDAAGDD
+313 NAIRDAAGSD

-336 DAIRS
+336 EAIRS
-341 GEVPLS
+341 GEIPLS
-347 SISRLTKDLDM
+347 SISRLTKDLNM

-411 DKSITGVD
+411 DKSIKGVE

-469 GGMKEMW
+469 GSMKDMW
-476 NSIRSDFGA
+476 NSIRSDMSA

-494 LNQVLDGNPLT
+494 LDQVLEGNPLT

-548 KLARDSGAKLENMNP
+548 KLARDSGVRLEDMNP
-563 EKIPDVWLETATKHA
+563 ERIPNEWLETATKHA
-578 LDMTFAASGGKMAKK
+578 LDMTFASSGGKMARK

-651 AKAAS
+651 SKAAS
-656 RGLIGSTMLASAM
+656 RGLIGSTMLAWAM

-680 YELVI
+680 YELAV

-732 VALGLNRVGGTGLV
+732 VALGLNRVGGTGLI
-746 LGDIIRSGDVKSVK
+746 LSDILRSGDVKSVK
-760 ETLSKFG
+760 DILAKFG

-774 TTPVAQVKDVA
+774 TTPVAQAKDVA

-791 TVARNTSGDT
+791 TVVRDTRGDT
-801 VAEKLLNPTLRNI
+801 TAEKLLNPTLRNI
-814 PVAETLLPPRR
+814 PSIPSLGLEGEAMLPPRR
-825 SPLKPGVIE
+825 SPLRPGVIE
-834 QESIGPLPGGI
+834 QQPIGRLPGGI

-855 VKTPVQRE
+855 TKTPVQRE
-863 VDRLDVN
+863 VDRLAIN

-893 YAPQIESIIM
+893 YAPQIESFIM
-903 SDRYQNM
+903 SDMYQNM
-910 NDAEKK
+910 DDARKK
-916 VALEEALKRF
+916 VALEEVLKRF

-941 DPELLKQYMMEQKTT
+941 DPELLRQYMIEQKTT
-956 KSQERLLQQM
+956 KSQEGLLQQM

>member
-1 MEEITVTFEGR
+1 MEEIEIIFEGR

-29 QEQLKQHFWKQDS
+29 QEQLKQHLWKQDS
-42 KNKSGPLAEVLD
+42 ENKSGPLGEVLD
-54 VMLKDARA
+54 VMLEGVRA
-62 GTLEPKSSAS
+62 GTLD
-72 EGEKQQFWKQES
+72 
-84 KNKAAPFIDNAIDV
+84 AA
-98 VTSIAG
+98 G
-104 AGTLDPIGSAFN
+104 RAFN
-116 IAEEQR
+116 IAEEER
-122 VAGQRAMKDAMSK
+122 EAGQRAMKDAMSK

-143 AAFNS
+143 AAFNALT
-148 VVGSMQ
+148 GSMR
-154 WLFSPLTGFSRAFA
+154 WLFSPATGFAWGFGGEPVTDVAEAGLDKFIELQGGEPGATQRARDA
-168 GDPVES
+168 GYYTP
-174 GTGMALEAAGVDPEI
+174 
-189 GVRDIPV
+189 
-196 VGKDLADWGGDYSLK
+196 AD
-211 KFLGDTA
+211 FLGGLAGFGT
-218 SLGVE
+218 E
-223 MVQPGSIV
+223 MVQPGSVV
-231 KQLRDVPEHIRKFNE
+231 KQLRDVPEHIRNYKTAKE
-246 QPSAAAREVSELR
+246 DAAARETYDGFV
-259 EKYPAVIEDATDDV
+259 DDV
-273 LEAGGETAEIL
+273 AEEGGEAAEVL
-284 PDADKAFV
+284 PDADGAFV
-292 DRASVPLTR
+292 PRASVPLTR
-301 DVVTNPTFLQKV
+301 DIVTNPTFLQRV
-313 NAIRDAAGDD
+313 YAIRDAAGSD

-336 DAIRS
+336 EAIRS
-341 GEVPLS
+341 GEIPLS
-347 SISRLTKDLDM
+347 SISRLTKDLNM

-383 AAKQMS
+383 AAKHMA

-400 QLDEMAQQIAK
+400 QLDELAQQIAK
-411 DKSITGVD
+411 DKSITMPE

-443 VRNAGSAVGRI
+443 IRNAGSAVGRI

-469 GGMKEMW
+469 GSMKEMW
-476 NSIRSDFGA
+476 NSIRSDMMA

-494 LNQVLDGNPLT
+494 LNQVLEGNPLT
-505 KDQLLYTSVNEATL
+505 KDQLLYTSVNEANL

-526 VNTMNVYQE
+526 VNTMNVFQE

-548 KLARDSGAKLENMNP
+548 KLARDAGVRLEDMNP
-563 EKIPDVWLETATKHA
+563 ERIPDEWLETATKHA
-578 LDMTFAASGGKMAKK
+578 LDMTFASSGGKMARK

-656 RGLIGSTMLASAM
+656 RGLMGSTMLAWAM

-680 YELVI
+680 YELAV

-718 PDKIST
+718 PDRPST
-724 LTAGDFTD
+724 LTAGDFLD
-732 VALGLNRVGGTGLV
+732 VAAGINRVGGTGLI
-746 LGDIIRSGDVKSVK
+746 LGDILRSGDIKSFGDLFSNK
-760 ETLSKFG
+760 QFTKFM

-774 TTPVAQVKDVA
+774 TTPVAQAKDVA
-785 QAISGN
+785 QAISGD
-791 TVARNTSGDT
+791 TVVRDTRGDT
-801 VAEKLLNPTLRNI
+801 TAERLLNPTLRNI
-814 PVAETLLPPRR
+814 PSIPFLGLEGEAMLPPRR
-825 SPLKPGVIE
+825 SPLRPGVIE
-834 QESIGPLPGGI
+834 QQPIGPIPGGI

-863 VDRLDVN
+863 VDRLAIN

-893 YAPQIESIIM
+893 YAPQIESFVM
-903 SDRYQNM
+903 SDMYQNM
-910 NDAEKK
+910 DDARKK
-916 VALEEALKRF
+916 VALEEVLKRF

-941 DPELLKQYMMEQKTT
+941 DPELLRQYMIEQKTT
-956 KSQERLLQQM
+956 KSQEDLLQQM
-966 GVMP
+966 GVVP

>member
-1 MEEITVTFEGR
+1 MEEIEVTFEDR

-29 QEQLKQHFWKQDS
+29 QERLKQHFWKQDS
-42 KNKSGPLAEVLD
+42 KNKTGPLGEVLD
-54 VMLKDARA
+54 VML
-62 GTLEPKSSAS
+62 
-72 EGEKQQFWKQES
+72 EG
-84 KNKAAPFIDNAIDV
+84 V
-98 VTSIAG
+98 R
-104 AGTLDPIGSAFN
+104 AGTLDPAGSAFN
-116 IAEEQR
+116 IAEEER
-122 VAGQRAMKDAMSK
+122 IAGQRAMKDAVSK

-143 AAFNS
+143 SAFNA
-148 VVGSMQ
+148 VMGSMR
-154 WLFSPLTGFSRAFA
+154 WLFSPVTGFGRAFA

-196 VGKDLADWGGDYSLK
+196 VGESLADWGGDYQLK
-211 KFLGDTA
+211 QFLGDTA
-218 SLGVE
+218 ALGTE
-223 MVQPGSIV
+223 MVQPGSVV
-231 KQLRDVPEHIRKFNE
+231 KELRNVPEHIRKFDR
-246 QPSAAAREVSELR
+246 QPSAAAREVNELR
-259 EKYPAVIEDATDDV
+259 EKSPAVTEDVADDV
-273 LEAGGETAEIL
+273 LDVGGEAAEVL
-284 PDADKAFV
+284 PDADGAFV
-292 DRASVPLTR
+292 PRASVPLTR
-301 DVVTNPTFLQKV
+301 DVVTNPTFLQRV

-336 DAIRS
+336 EAIRS

-383 AAKQMS
+383 AAKQMA

-400 QLDEMAQQIAK
+400 QLDELAQQIAK
-411 DKSITGVD
+411 DKSITMPE

-469 GGMKEMW
+469 GGMKEMG
-476 NSIRSDFGA
+476 NSIRSDMGA

-494 LNQVLDGNPLT
+494 LDQVLEGNPLT
-505 KDQLLYTSVNEATL
+505 KDQLLYTSVNEANL

-526 VNTMNVYQE
+526 VNTMNVFQE

-548 KLARDSGAKLENMNP
+548 KLARDSGVKLENMNP
-563 EKIPDVWLETATKHA
+563 ERIPNEWLETATKHA
-578 LDMTFAASGGKMAKK
+578 LDMTFAASGGKMARK

-656 RGLIGSTMLASAM
+656 RGLMGSTMLAWAM

-680 YELVI
+680 YELAV

-699 YAPMSLYLFMAQ
+699 YAPMSIYLFMAQ

-718 PDKIST
+718 PDRPST
-724 LTAGDFTD
+724 LAAGDFTD
-732 VALGLNRVGGTGLV
+732 VALGLNRVGGTGLI
-746 LGDIIRSGDVKSVK
+746 LSDILRSGDVKSVGDIMA
-760 ETLSKFG
+760 KFG

-774 TTPVAQVKDVA
+774 TTPVAQAKDVA
-785 QAISGN
+785 QAISGD
-791 TVARNTSGDT
+791 TVVRDTRGDT

-814 PVAETLLPPRR
+814 PSIPYLGLEGEAMLPPRR
-825 SPLKPGVIE
+825 SPLRPGVIE
-834 QESIGPLPGGI
+834 QQPIGPLPGGI

-855 VKTPVQRE
+855 VKNPVQRE
-863 VDRLDVN
+863 VDRLAVN

-878 GNKEMDRRQTAIMGE
+878 GNKEMDRRQAAIMGE
-893 YAPQIESIIM
+893 YAPRIESFIM
-903 SDRYQNM
+903 SDMYQNM
-910 NDAEKK
+910 DDARKK
-916 VALEEALKRF
+916 VALEEVLKSF
-926 KSMALDRLK
+926 KSMALNRLK
-935 GAMAQD
+935 SAMAQD
-941 DPELLKQYMMEQKTT
+941 DPELLKQYKIEQKTT
-956 KSQERLLQQM
+956 KSQENLLKQM
-966 GVMP
+966 GVIQ

>member
-1 MEEITVTFEGR
+1 MSNMEEIEVTFEGR

-19 DNFDKTNPNH
+19 DNFDKTNPRH

-42 KNKSGPLAEVLD
+42 KNKTGPLGEVLD
-54 VMLKDARA
+54 VML
-62 GTLEPKSSAS
+62 
-72 EGEKQQFWKQES
+72 EG
-84 KNKAAPFIDNAIDV
+84 V
-98 VTSIAG
+98 R
-104 AGTLDPIGSAFN
+104 AGTLDPAGSAFN
-116 IAEEQR
+116 IAEEER
-122 VAGQRAMKDAMSK
+122 IAGQRAMKDAVSK

-143 AAFNS
+143 SAFNA
-148 VVGSMQ
+148 VMGSMR
-154 WLFSPLTGFSRAFA
+154 WLFSPVTGFGRAFA

-189 GVRDIPV
+189 GVRNIPV
-196 VGKDLADWGGDYSLK
+196 VGESLADWGGDYQLK
-211 KFLGDTA
+211 QFLGDTA
-218 SLGVE
+218 ALGTE
-223 MVQPGSIV
+223 MVQPGSVV
-231 KQLRDVPEHIRKFNE
+231 KQLRDVPENIRNYKTAKE
-246 QPSAAAREVSELR
+246 DAAARETYDGLEV
-259 EKYPAVIEDATDDV
+259 ANDV
-273 LEAGGETAEIL
+273 VEEGAEVL
-284 PDADKAFV
+284 PDADGAFV
-292 DRASVPLTR
+292 PRASVPLTR
-301 DVVTNPTFLQKV
+301 DVVTNPTFLQRV
-313 NAIRDAAGDD
+313 NAIRDAAGSD

-336 DAIRS
+336 EAIRS
-341 GEVPLS
+341 GEIPLS
-347 SISRLTKDLDM
+347 SISRLTKDLNM

-411 DKSITGVD
+411 DKSIKGVE

-469 GGMKEMW
+469 GSMKDMW
-476 NSIRSDFGA
+476 NSIRSDMSA

-494 LNQVLDGNPLT
+494 LDQVLEGNPLT

-548 KLARDSGAKLENMNP
+548 KLARDSGVRLEDMNP
-563 EKIPDVWLETATKHA
+563 ERIPNEWLETATKHA
-578 LDMTFAASGGKMAKK
+578 LDMTFASSGGKMARK

-651 AKAAS
+651 SKAAS
-656 RGLIGSTMLASAM
+656 RGLIGSTMLAWAM

-680 YELVI
+680 YELAV

-732 VALGLNRVGGTGLV
+732 VALGLNRVGGTGLI
-746 LGDIIRSGDVKSVK
+746 LSDILRSGDVKSVK
-760 ETLSKFG
+760 DILAKFG
-767 GDWLGAF
+767 GDWLGSF
-774 TTPVAQVKDVA
+774 TTPVAQAKDVA

-791 TVARNTSGDT
+791 TVVRDTRGDT
-801 VAEKLLNPTLRNI
+801 TAEKLLNPTLRNI
-814 PVAETLLPPRR
+814 PSIPSLGLEGEAMLPPRR
-825 SPLKPGVIE
+825 SPLRPGVIE
-834 QESIGPLPGGI
+834 QQPIGRLPGGI

-855 VKTPVQRE
+855 TKTPVQRE
-863 VDRLDVN
+863 VDRLAIN

-893 YAPQIESIIM
+893 YAPQIESFIM
-903 SDRYQNM
+903 SDMYQNM
-910 NDAEKK
+910 DDARKK
-916 VALEEALKRF
+916 VALEEVLKRF

-941 DPELLKQYMMEQKTT
+941 DPELLRQYMIEQKTT
-956 KSQERLLQQM
+956 KSQEGLLQQM

>member
-1 MEEITVTFEGR
+1 
-12 KRTVKVP
+12 
-19 DNFDKTNPNH
+19 
-29 QEQLKQHFWKQDS
+29 
-42 KNKSGPLAEVLD
+42 
-54 VMLKDARA
+54 
-62 GTLEPKSSAS
+62 
-72 EGEKQQFWKQES
+72 
-84 KNKAAPFIDNAIDV
+84 
-98 VTSIAG
+98 
-104 AGTLDPIGSAFN
+104 
-116 IAEEQR
+116 
-122 VAGQRAMKDAMSK
+122 MKDAMSK

-143 AAFNS
+143 AAFNA
-148 VVGSMQ
+148 VMGSMQ
-154 WLFSPLTGFSRAFA
+154 WLFSPVTGFAWGFA
-168 GDPVES
+168 GEPV
-174 GTGMALEAAGVDPEI
+174 TDVAEI
-189 GVRDIPV
+189 GLDKFTELQGGEPGATQRARDAGYYTP
-196 VGKDLADWGGDYSLK
+196 AD
-211 KFLGDTA
+211 FLGGLAGFGT
-218 SLGVE
+218 E
-223 MVQPGSIV
+223 MVQPGSVV
-231 KQLRDVPEHIRKFNE
+231 KQLKDVPEHIRNYRTAKE
-246 QPSAAAREVSELR
+246 DAAARETYDGLEV
-259 EKYPAVIEDATDDV
+259 ADDV
-273 LEAGGETAEIL
+273 VEEGGEAQKIL
-284 PDADKAFV
+284 SETDEAFV
-292 DRASVPLTR
+292 PRASVPLTR
-301 DVVTNPTFLQKV
+301 DVVTNPTFLQRVAK
-313 NAIRDAAGDD
+313 AREAAGDD
-323 KQRLYKDVGDVMY
+323 KQRLYKEVGDVMY
-336 DAIRS
+336 NAIRS
-341 GEVPLS
+341 GELPLS

-383 AAKQMS
+383 AAKQMA

-400 QLDEMAQQIAK
+400 QLDELAQQIAK
-411 DKSITGVD
+411 DKSITMPQ

-443 VRNAGSAVGRI
+443 MRNAGSAVGRI

-469 GGMKEMW
+469 GSMKEMW
-476 NSIRSDFGA
+476 NSIRSDMSA

-494 LNQVLDGNPLT
+494 LNQVLEGNPLT
-505 KDQLLYTSVNEATL
+505 KDQLLYTSANEANSL
-519 LNKVSRA
+519 HIISRA
-526 VNTMNVYQE
+526 VNTMNVFQE

-548 KLARDSGAKLENMNP
+548 KLARDAGVKLENMNP
-563 EKIPDVWLETATKHA
+563 ERIPDEWLETATKHA
-578 LDMTFAASGGKMAKK
+578 LDMTFASSGGTMAKR

-633 ALSPNVVND
+633 ALSPRVVND

-656 RGLIGSTMLASAM
+656 RGLMGSTMLAWAM

-680 YELVI
+680 YELAV

-718 PDKIST
+718 PDRPST
-724 LTAGDFTD
+724 LTAGDFLD
-732 VALGLNRVGGTGLV
+732 VAAGINRVGGTGLI
-746 LGDIIRSGDVKSVK
+746 LGDILRSGDIKSFGDLFSNK
-760 ETLSKFG
+760 QFTKFM

-774 TTPVAQVKDVA
+774 TTPLAQAKDVA
-785 QAISGN
+785 QAISGD
-791 TVARNTSGDT
+791 TVVRDTRGDT
-801 VAEKLLNPTLRNI
+801 TAERLLNPTLRNI
-814 PVAETLLPPRR
+814 PYAETLLPPRR
-825 SPLKPGVIE
+825 SPLRPGVIE
-834 QESIGPLPGGI
+834 QQPIGPIPGGI
-845 ASQVTGANLQ
+845 ASQMTGANLR

-863 VDRLDVN
+863 VDRLAIN

-941 DPELLKQYMMEQKTT
+941 DPELLRQYMIEQRTT
-956 KSQERLLQQM
+956 KSQEGLLQQM
-966 GVMP
+966 GVIP

>member
-1 MEEITVTFEGR
+1 MEEIEVTFEDR

-19 DNFDKTNPNH
+19 DNFDKTNPRH

-42 KNKSGPLAEVLD
+42 KNKSGPLGEVLD
-54 VMLKDARA
+54 VML
-62 GTLEPKSSAS
+62 
-72 EGEKQQFWKQES
+72 EG
-84 KNKAAPFIDNAIDV
+84 V
-98 VTSIAG
+98 R
-104 AGTLDPIGSAFN
+104 AGTLDPTGSSFN

-154 WLFSPLTGFSRAFA
+154 WLFSPLTGLGRAFA

-174 GTGMALEAAGVDPEI
+174 GTGMALKAAGVDPEI

-196 VGKDLADWGGDYSLK
+196 VGEDLADWGGDYSLK
-211 KFLGDTA
+211 QFLGDTA
-218 SLGVE
+218 ALGVE

-231 KQLRDVPEHIRKFNE
+231 KQLRDVPEHIRKFDK
-246 QPSAAAREVSELR
+246 QPSVKAREVNELSER
-259 EKYPAVIEDATDDV
+259 YPAVIQDATDDV
-273 LEAGGETAEIL
+273 LEVGGETAEIL

-301 DVVTNPTFLQKV
+301 DVVTNPTFLQRV

-336 DAIRS
+336 EAIRS

-358 EPDEFVKAWT
+358 DPDEFVKAWT

-411 DKSITGVD
+411 DKSITWTD

-443 VRNAGSAVGRI
+443 VRNAGATVGRI

-593 AVKMYDDFPILYTI
+593 VVKMYDDFPILYTI

-633 ALSPNVVND
+633 ALSPSVVND

-651 AKAAS
+651 SKAAS

-669 DLRDKAGGEKW
+669 DLRNKAGGEKW

-685 ENEDGTTTNIDTRP
+685 ENEDGTTTIIDTRP

-732 VALGLNRVGGTGLV
+732 VALGLNRVGGTGLI

-760 ETLSKFG
+760 EILSKFG

-774 TTPVAQVKDVA
+774 TTPLAQIKDVA

-791 TVARNTSGDT
+791 TVARDTSGDT

-814 PVAETLLPPRR
+814 PSIPFLGLEGEALLPPRR

-834 QESIGPLPGGI
+834 QESIGLLPGGI

-893 YAPQIESIIM
+893 YAPQIESFIM
-903 SDRYQNM
+903 SDMYQNM
-910 NDAEKK
+910 DDARKK
-916 VALEEALKRF
+916 VALEEILKRF
-926 KSMALDRLK
+926 KSISLDRLK
-935 GAMAQD
+935 NAMAQD
-941 DPELLKQYMMEQKTT
+941 DPELLKKYMMEQKTT

>member
-1 MEEITVTFEGR
+1 MEEIEVIFEGR

-29 QEQLKQHFWKQDS
+29 REQLKQHFWKQDS
-42 KNKSGPLAEVLD
+42 KNKSGPLAEFLD
-54 VMLKDARA
+54 VA
-62 GTLEPKSSAS
+62 LE
-72 EGEKQQFWKQES
+72 G
-84 KNKAAPFIDNAIDV
+84 V
-98 VTSIAG
+98 R
-104 AGTLDPIGSAFN
+104 AGTLDPAGSAFN

-122 VAGQRAMKDAMSK
+122 IAGQRAMKDAVSK

-143 AAFNS
+143 AAFNALT
-148 VVGSMQ
+148 GSMQ
-154 WLFSPLTGFSRAFA
+154 WLFSPVTGFGRAVA
-168 GDPVES
+168 GDPVEA

-196 VGKDLADWGGDYSLK
+196 VGESLADWGGDYQLK
-211 KFLGDTA
+211 QFLGDTA
-218 SLGVE
+218 ALGTE
-223 MVQPGSIV
+223 MVQPGSVV
-231 KQLRDVPEHIRKFNE
+231 KQLRDVPEHIRKFDRRS
-246 QPSAAAREVSELR
+246 SAAARELDELR
-259 EKYPAVIEDATDDV
+259 ERYPAVTEDVADDV
-273 LEAGGETAEIL
+273 LDAGGEAAEVL
-284 PDADKAFV
+284 PDADGAFV
-292 DRASVPLTR
+292 PRASVPLTR
-301 DVVTNPTFLQKV
+301 DVVTNPTFLQRV
-313 NAIRDAAGDD
+313 NAIRDAAGSD

-336 DAIRS
+336 EAIRS
-341 GEVPLS
+341 GEIPLS
-347 SISRLTKDLDM
+347 SISRLTKDLNM

-383 AAKQMS
+383 AAKQMA

-400 QLDEMAQQIAK
+400 QLDELAQQIAK
-411 DKSITGVD
+411 DKSITMPE

-469 GGMKEMW
+469 GSMKDMW
-476 NSIRSDFGA
+476 NSIRSDMGA

-494 LNQVLDGNPLT
+494 LDQVLEGNPLT

-526 VNTMNVYQE
+526 VNTMNVFQE

-548 KLARDSGAKLENMNP
+548 KLARDAGVRLEDMNP
-563 EKIPDVWLETATKHA
+563 ERIPNEWLETATKHA
-578 LDMTFAASGGKMAKK
+578 LDMTFASSGGKMARK

-656 RGLIGSTMLASAM
+656 RGLIGSTMLAWAM

-680 YELVI
+680 YELAV

-718 PDKIST
+718 PDRPST
-724 LTAGDFTD
+724 LTPGDFTD
-732 VALGLNRVGGTGLV
+732 VALGLNRVGGTGLI
-746 LGDIIRSGDVKSVK
+746 LSDILRSGDVKSVGDIMA
-760 ETLSKFG
+760 KFG

-774 TTPVAQVKDVA
+774 TTPIAQAKDVA
-785 QAISGN
+785 QAISGD
-791 TVARNTSGDT
+791 TVVRDTRGDT

-814 PVAETLLPPRR
+814 PSIPSLGLEGEAMLPPRR
-825 SPLKPGVIE
+825 SPLRPGVIE
-834 QESIGPLPGGI
+834 QQPIGSLPGGI

-855 VKTPVQRE
+855 TKTPVQRE
-863 VDRLDVN
+863 VDRLAIN

-893 YAPQIESIIM
+893 YAPQIESFIM
-903 SDRYQNM
+903 SDMYQNM
-910 NDAEKK
+910 DDARKK
-916 VALEEALKRF
+916 VALEEVLKMF

-941 DPELLKQYMMEQKTT
+941 DPELLKQYMIEQKTT
-956 KSQERLLQQM
+956 KSQEGLLQQM
-966 GVMP
+966 GVIP

>member
-1 MEEITVTFEGR
+1 MEEIEVTFEGR

-19 DNFDKTNPNH
+19 DNFDKTNPRH

-42 KNKSGPLAEVLD
+42 KNKTGPLGEVLD
-54 VMLKDARA
+54 VML
-62 GTLEPKSSAS
+62 
-72 EGEKQQFWKQES
+72 EG
-84 KNKAAPFIDNAIDV
+84 V
-98 VTSIAG
+98 R
-104 AGTLDPIGSAFN
+104 AGTLDPAGSAFN
-116 IAEEQR
+116 IAEEER
-122 VAGQRAMKDAMSK
+122 IAGQRAMKDAVSK

-143 AAFNS
+143 SAFNA
-148 VVGSMQ
+148 VMGSMR
-154 WLFSPLTGFSRAFA
+154 WLFSPVTGFGRAFA

-196 VGKDLADWGGDYSLK
+196 VGESLADWGGDYQLK
-211 KFLGDTA
+211 QFLGDTA
-218 SLGVE
+218 ALGTE
-223 MVQPGSIV
+223 MVQPGSVV
-231 KQLRDVPEHIRKFNE
+231 KQLRDVPENIRNYKTAKE
-246 QPSAAAREVSELR
+246 DAAARETYDGLEV
-259 EKYPAVIEDATDDV
+259 ADDV
-273 LEAGGETAEIL
+273 VEEGAEVL
-284 PDADKAFV
+284 PDADGAFV
-292 DRASVPLTR
+292 PRASVPLTR
-301 DVVTNPTFLQKV
+301 DVVTNPTLLQRV
-313 NAIRDAAGDD
+313 NAIRDAAGSD
-323 KQRLYKDVGDVMY
+323 KQRLYKDVGNVMY
-336 DAIRS
+336 EAIRS
-341 GEVPLS
+341 GELPLS
-347 SISRLTKDLDM
+347 SISRLTRDLDM

-377 LNVLSQ
+377 LNILSQ
-383 AAKQMS
+383 AAKQMA
-389 RDPSLPDGMRR
+389 RDPSLPNGMRM
-400 QLDEMAQQIAK
+400 QLDELAQQIAK
-411 DKSITGVD
+411 DKSITKPE

-476 NSIRSDFGA
+476 NSIRSDMGA

-494 LNQVLDGNPLT
+494 LDQVLEGNPLT

-548 KLARDSGAKLENMNP
+548 KLARDSGVKLEDMNP
-563 EKIPDVWLETATKHA
+563 ERIPDEWLETATKHA
-578 LDMTFAASGGKMAKK
+578 LDMTFASSGGKMAKK

-656 RGLIGSTMLASAM
+656 RGLMGSTMLAWAM

-680 YELVI
+680 YELAV

-699 YAPMSLYLFMAQ
+699 YAPMSIYLFMAQ

-718 PDKIST
+718 PDRTST

-732 VALGLNRVGGTGLV
+732 VALGLNRVGGTGLI
-746 LGDIIRSGDVKSVK
+746 LSDILRSGDVKSVK
-760 ETLSKFG
+760 DILAKFG
-767 GDWLGAF
+767 GDWLGSF
-774 TTPVAQVKDVA
+774 TTPVAQAKDVA

-791 TVARNTSGDT
+791 TVVRDTRGDT
-801 VAEKLLNPTLRNI
+801 TAEKLLNPTLRNI
-814 PVAETLLPPRR
+814 PGAETLLPPRR
-825 SPLKPGVIE
+825 SPLRPGVIE
-834 QESIGPLPGGI
+834 QEPIGPLPGGI

-855 VKTPVQRE
+855 TKTPVQRE
-863 VDRLDVN
+863 VDRLAIN

-893 YAPQIESIIM
+893 YAPQIESFIM
-903 SDRYQNM
+903 SDMYQNM
-910 NDAEKK
+910 DDARKK
-916 VALEEALKRF
+916 VALEEVLKRF

-941 DPELLKQYMMEQKTT
+941 DPELLRQYMIEQKTT
-956 KSQERLLQQM
+956 KSQECLLQQM

>member
-1 MEEITVTFEGR
+1 MEEIEVTFEDR

-19 DNFDKTNPNH
+19 DNFDKTNPRH

-42 KNKSGPLAEVLD
+42 KNKSGPLGEVLD
-54 VMLKDARA
+54 VML
-62 GTLEPKSSAS
+62 
-72 EGEKQQFWKQES
+72 EG
-84 KNKAAPFIDNAIDV
+84 V
-98 VTSIAG
+98 R
-104 AGTLDPIGSAFN
+104 AGTLDPTGSAVN

-122 VAGQRAMKDAMSK
+122 TAGQRAMKDAMSK

-143 AAFNS
+143 AAFNA
-148 VVGSMQ
+148 VTGSMQ
-154 WLFSPLTGFSRAFA
+154 WLFSPLTGFGRAFA

-196 VGKDLADWGGDYSLK
+196 VGEDLADWGGDYSLK

-231 KQLRDVPEHIRKFNE
+231 KQLRDVPEHIRNYKTAKE
-246 QPSAAAREVSELR
+246 DAAARETYDGLEV
-259 EKYPAVIEDATDDV
+259 ADDLV
-273 LEAGGETAEIL
+273 EEGVEAAEVL
-284 PDADKAFV
+284 PDADGAFV
-292 DRASVPLTR
+292 PRASVPLTR
-301 DVVTNPTFLQKV
+301 DVVTNPTFLQRV
-313 NAIRDAAGDD
+313 NAIRDAAGDN

-336 DAIRS
+336 EAIRS

-347 SISRLTKDLDM
+347 SISRITKDLDM

-377 LNVLSQ
+377 LNILSQ

-389 RDPSLPDGMRR
+389 RDPSLPDGMRG
-400 QLDEMAQQIAK
+400 QLDELAKQIAK
-411 DKSITGVD
+411 DKSIKLPE
-419 KFFNVL
+419 KFMNIL

-548 KLARDSGAKLENMNP
+548 KLARDSGAKLEDMNP
-563 EKIPDVWLETATKHA
+563 EKIPDAWLETATKHA
-578 LDMTFAASGGKMAKK
+578 LDMTFAASGGKLAKK

-633 ALSPNVVND
+633 ALSPSVVND

-656 RGLIGSTMLASAM
+656 RGLIGSTMLAWAM

-732 VALGLNRVGGTGLV
+732 VALGLNRVGGTGLI

-785 QAISGN
+785 QAISGD
-791 TVARNTSGDT
+791 TVARDTSGDT

-814 PVAETLLPPRR
+814 PSIPSLGLEGEAMLPPRR
-825 SPLKPGVIE
+825 SPLKTGVIE
-834 QESIGPLPGGI
+834 QEPIGPLPGGI

-855 VKTPVQRE
+855 VKNPVQRE
-863 VDRLDVN
+863 VDRLAVN

-893 YAPQIESIIM
+893 YAPQIESFIM
-903 SDRYQNM
+903 SDMYQNM
-910 NDAEKK
+910 DDARKK
-916 VALEEALKRF
+916 VALEEVLKRF
-926 KSMALDRLK
+926 KSISLDRLK
-935 GAMAQD
+935 NAMAED
-941 DPELLKQYMMEQKTT
+941 DPELLRQYMMEQKTT
-956 KSQERLLQQM
+956 KSQEGLLQQI

>member
-1 MEEITVTFEGR
+1 MEEIEVTFEGR

-42 KNKSGPLAEVLD
+42 ENKSGPFAEFLD
-54 VMLKDARA
+54 IAFKGIRA
-62 GTLEPKSSAS
+62 GTLD
-72 EGEKQQFWKQES
+72 
-84 KNKAAPFIDNAIDV
+84 AA
-98 VTSIAG
+98 G
-104 AGTLDPIGSAFN
+104 RAFN
-116 IAEEQR
+116 IAEEER
-122 VAGQRAMKDAMSK
+122 EAGQRAMKDAMSK

-143 AAFNS
+143 AAFNA
-148 VVGSMQ
+148 VMGSMQ
-154 WLFSPLTGFSRAFA
+154 WLFSPATGFAWGFGGEPVTDVAEAGLDKFIELQGGEPGATQRARDA
-168 GDPVES
+168 GYYTP
-174 GTGMALEAAGVDPEI
+174 
-189 GVRDIPV
+189 
-196 VGKDLADWGGDYSLK
+196 AD
-211 KFLGDTA
+211 FLGGLAGFGT
-218 SLGVE
+218 E
-223 MVQPGSIV
+223 MVQPGSVV
-231 KQLRDVPEHIRKFNE
+231 KQLRDVPEHIRNYKTAKE
-246 QPSAAAREVSELR
+246 DAAARETYDGFV
-259 EKYPAVIEDATDDV
+259 DDV
-273 LEAGGETAEIL
+273 AEEGGEAAEVL
-284 PDADKAFV
+284 PDADGAFV
-292 DRASVPLTR
+292 PRASVPLTR
-301 DVVTNPTFLQKV
+301 DVVTNPTFLQRV
-313 NAIRDAAGDD
+313 YAIRDAAGSD

-336 DAIRS
+336 EAIRS
-341 GEVPLS
+341 GEIPLS
-347 SISRLTKDLDM
+347 SISRLTKDLNM

-383 AAKQMS
+383 AAKHMA

-400 QLDEMAQQIAK
+400 QLDELAQQIAK
-411 DKSITGVD
+411 DKSITMPE

-443 VRNAGSAVGRI
+443 IRNAGSAVGRI

-469 GGMKEMW
+469 GSMKEMW
-476 NSIRSDFGA
+476 NSIRSDMMA

-494 LNQVLDGNPLT
+494 LNQVLEGNPLT
-505 KDQLLYTSVNEATL
+505 KDQLLYTSVNEANL

-526 VNTMNVYQE
+526 VNTMNVFQE

-548 KLARDSGAKLENMNP
+548 KLARDAGVRLEDMNP
-563 EKIPDVWLETATKHA
+563 ERIPDEWLETATKHA
-578 LDMTFAASGGKMAKK
+578 LDMTFASSGGKMARK

-656 RGLIGSTMLASAM
+656 RGLMGSTMLAWAM

-680 YELVI
+680 YELAV

-718 PDKIST
+718 PDRPST
-724 LTAGDFTD
+724 LTAGDFLD
-732 VALGLNRVGGTGLV
+732 VAAGINRVGGTGLI
-746 LGDIIRSGDVKSVK
+746 LGDILRSGDIKSFGDLFSNK
-760 ETLSKFG
+760 QFTKFM

-774 TTPVAQVKDVA
+774 TTPVAQAKDVA
-785 QAISGN
+785 QAISGD
-791 TVARNTSGDT
+791 TVVRDTRGDT
-801 VAEKLLNPTLRNI
+801 TAERLLNPTLRNI
-814 PVAETLLPPRR
+814 PSIPFLGLEGEAMLPPRR
-825 SPLKPGVIE
+825 SPLRPGVIE
-834 QESIGPLPGGI
+834 QQPIGPIPGGI

-863 VDRLDVN
+863 VDRLAIN

-893 YAPQIESIIM
+893 YAPQIESFVM
-903 SDRYQNM
+903 SDMYQNM
-910 NDAEKK
+910 DDARKK
-916 VALEEALKRF
+916 VALEEVLKRF

-941 DPELLKQYMMEQKTT
+941 DPELLRQYMIEQKTT
-956 KSQERLLQQM
+956 KSQEDLLQQM
-966 GVMP
+966 GVVP

>member
-1 MEEITVTFEGR
+1 MSNMEEIEVTFEGR

-19 DNFDKTNPNH
+19 DNFDKTNPRH

-42 KNKSGPLAEVLD
+42 KNKTGPLGEVLD
-54 VMLKDARA
+54 VML
-62 GTLEPKSSAS
+62 
-72 EGEKQQFWKQES
+72 EG
-84 KNKAAPFIDNAIDV
+84 V
-98 VTSIAG
+98 R
-104 AGTLDPIGSAFN
+104 AGTLDPAGSAFN
-116 IAEEQR
+116 IAEEER
-122 VAGQRAMKDAMSK
+122 IAGQRAMKDAVSK

-143 AAFNS
+143 SAFNA
-148 VVGSMQ
+148 VMGSMR
-154 WLFSPLTGFSRAFA
+154 WLFSPVTGFGRAFA

-189 GVRDIPV
+189 GVRNIPV
-196 VGKDLADWGGDYSLK
+196 VGESLADWGGDYQLK
-211 KFLGDTA
+211 QFLGDTA
-218 SLGVE
+218 ALGTE
-223 MVQPGSIV
+223 MVQPGSVV
-231 KQLRDVPEHIRKFNE
+231 KQLRDVPENIRNYKTAKE
-246 QPSAAAREVSELR
+246 DAAARETYDGLEV
-259 EKYPAVIEDATDDV
+259 ANDV
-273 LEAGGETAEIL
+273 VEEGAEVL
-284 PDADKAFV
+284 PDADGAFV
-292 DRASVPLTR
+292 PRASVPLTR
-301 DVVTNPTFLQKV
+301 DVVTNPTFLQRV
-313 NAIRDAAGDD
+313 NAIRDAAGSD

-336 DAIRS
+336 EAIRS
-341 GEVPLS
+341 GEIPLS
-347 SISRLTKDLDM
+347 SISRLTKDLNM

-411 DKSITGVD
+411 DKSIKGVE

-469 GGMKEMW
+469 GSMKDMW
-476 NSIRSDFGA
+476 NSIRSDMSA

-494 LNQVLDGNPLT
+494 LDQVLEGNPLT

-548 KLARDSGAKLENMNP
+548 KLARDSGVRLEDMNP
-563 EKIPDVWLETATKHA
+563 ERIPNEWLETATKHA
-578 LDMTFAASGGKMAKK
+578 LDMTFASSGGKMARK

-651 AKAAS
+651 SKAAS
-656 RGLIGSTMLASAM
+656 RGLIGSTMLAWAM

-680 YELVI
+680 YELAV

-732 VALGLNRVGGTGLV
+732 VALGLNRVGGTGLI
-746 LGDIIRSGDVKSVK
+746 LSDILRSGDVKSVK
-760 ETLSKFG
+760 DILAKFG

-774 TTPVAQVKDVA
+774 TTPVAQAKDVA

-791 TVARNTSGDT
+791 TVVRDTRGDT

-814 PVAETLLPPRR
+814 PGAETLLPPRR
-825 SPLKPGVIE
+825 SPLRPGVIE
-834 QESIGPLPGGI
+834 QEPIGPLPGGI

-855 VKTPVQRE
+855 TKTPVQRE
-863 VDRLDVN
+863 VDRLAIN

-893 YAPQIESIIM
+893 YAPQIESFIM
-903 SDRYQNM
+903 SDMYQNM
-910 NDAEKK
+910 DDARKK
-916 VALEEALKRF
+916 VALEEVLKRF

-941 DPELLKQYMMEQKTT
+941 DPELLRQYMIEQKTT
-956 KSQERLLQQM
+956 KSQEGLLQQM

>member
-1 MEEITVTFEGR
+1 MSNMEEIEVTFEGR

-19 DNFDKTNPNH
+19 DNFDKTNPRH

-42 KNKSGPLAEVLD
+42 KNKTGPLGEVLD
-54 VMLKDARA
+54 VML
-62 GTLEPKSSAS
+62 
-72 EGEKQQFWKQES
+72 EG
-84 KNKAAPFIDNAIDV
+84 V
-98 VTSIAG
+98 R
-104 AGTLDPIGSAFN
+104 AGTLDPAGSAFN
-116 IAEEQR
+116 IAEEER
-122 VAGQRAMKDAMSK
+122 IAGQRAMKDAVSK

-143 AAFNS
+143 SAFNA
-148 VVGSMQ
+148 VMGSMR
-154 WLFSPLTGFSRAFA
+154 WLFSPVTGFGRAFA

-189 GVRDIPV
+189 GVRNIPV
-196 VGKDLADWGGDYSLK
+196 VGESLADWGGDYQLK
-211 KFLGDTA
+211 QFLGDTA
-218 SLGVE
+218 ALGTE
-223 MVQPGSIV
+223 MVQPGSVV
-231 KQLRDVPEHIRKFNE
+231 KQLRDVPENIRNYKTAKE
-246 QPSAAAREVSELR
+246 DAAARETYDGLEV
-259 EKYPAVIEDATDDV
+259 ANDV
-273 LEAGGETAEIL
+273 VEEGAEVL
-284 PDADKAFV
+284 PDADGAFV
-292 DRASVPLTR
+292 PRASVPLTR
-301 DVVTNPTFLQKV
+301 DVVTNPTFLQRV
-313 NAIRDAAGDD
+313 NAIRDAAGSD

-336 DAIRS
+336 EAIRS
-341 GEVPLS
+341 GEIPLS
-347 SISRLTKDLDM
+347 SISRLTKDLNM

-411 DKSITGVD
+411 DKSIKGVE

-469 GGMKEMW
+469 GSMKDMW
-476 NSIRSDFGA
+476 NSIRSDMSA

-494 LNQVLDGNPLT
+494 LDQVLEGNPLT

-548 KLARDSGAKLENMNP
+548 KLARDSGVRLEDMNP
-563 EKIPDVWLETATKHA
+563 ERIPNEWLETATKHA
-578 LDMTFAASGGKMAKK
+578 LDMTFASSGGKMARK

-651 AKAAS
+651 SKAAS
-656 RGLIGSTMLASAM
+656 RGLIGSTMLAWAM

-680 YELVI
+680 YELAV

-732 VALGLNRVGGTGLV
+732 VALGLNRVGGTGLI
-746 LGDIIRSGDVKSVK
+746 LSDILRSGDVKSVK
-760 ETLSKFG
+760 DILAKFG

-774 TTPVAQVKDVA
+774 TTPVAQAKDVA

-791 TVARNTSGDT
+791 TVVRDTRGDT
-801 VAEKLLNPTLRNI
+801 TAEKLLNPTLRNI
-814 PVAETLLPPRR
+814 PSIPSLGLEGEAMLPPRR
-825 SPLKPGVIE
+825 SPLRPGVIE
-834 QESIGPLPGGI
+834 QQPIGRLPGGI

-855 VKTPVQRE
+855 TKTPVQRE
-863 VDRLDVN
+863 VDRLAIN

-893 YAPQIESIIM
+893 YAPQIESFIM
-903 SDRYQNM
+903 SDMYQNM
-910 NDAEKK
+910 DDARKK
-916 VALEEALKRF
+916 VALEEVLKRF

-941 DPELLKQYMMEQKTT
+941 DPELLRQYMIEQKTT
-956 KSQERLLQQM
+956 KSQEGLLQQM

>member
-1 MEEITVTFEGR
+1 MEEIEVTFEDR

-42 KNKSGPLAEVLD
+42 ENKSGPFAEFLD
-54 VMLKDARA
+54 VAFKGVR
-62 GTLEPKSSAS
+62 
-72 EGEKQQFWKQES
+72 
-84 KNKAAPFIDNAIDV
+84 
-98 VTSIAG
+98 
-104 AGTLDPIGSAFN
+104 AGTLDPAGSAFN

-122 VAGQRAMKDAMSK
+122 IAGQRAIKDAMSK

-143 AAFNS
+143 AAFNA
-148 VVGSMQ
+148 VMGSMQ
-154 WLFSPLTGFSRAFA
+154 WLFSPVTGFGKAFA

-196 VGKDLADWGGDYSLK
+196 VGESLADWGGDYQLK
-211 KFLGDTA
+211 QFLGDTA
-218 SLGVE
+218 ALGTE
-223 MVQPGSIV
+223 MVQPGSVV
-231 KQLRDVPEHIRKFNE
+231 KQLRDVPEHIRNYKTAKE
-246 QPSAAAREVSELR
+246 DAAARETYDGLEV
-259 EKYPAVIEDATDDV
+259 VDDV
-273 LEAGGETAEIL
+273 VEEGAEVL
-284 PDADKAFV
+284 PDADGAFV
-292 DRASVPLTR
+292 PRASVPLTR
-301 DVVTNPTFLQKV
+301 DVVTNPTFLQRV
-313 NAIRDAAGDD
+313 NAIRDAAGSD

-336 DAIRS
+336 EAIRS

-383 AAKQMS
+383 AAKQMA

-400 QLDEMAQQIAK
+400 QLDELAQQIAK
-411 DKSITGVD
+411 DKSITMPE

-476 NSIRSDFGA
+476 NSIRSDMGA

-494 LNQVLDGNPLT
+494 LNQVLEGNPLT
-505 KDQLLYTSVNEATL
+505 KDQLLYTSVNEANL

-526 VNTMNVYQE
+526 VNTMNVFQE

-548 KLARDSGAKLENMNP
+548 KLARDAGAKLEDMNP
-563 EKIPDVWLETATKHA
+563 ERIPDEWLETATKHA
-578 LDMTFAASGGKMAKK
+578 LDMTFAASGGKMARK

-656 RGLIGSTMLASAM
+656 RGLMGSTMLAWAM

-680 YELVI
+680 YELAV

-699 YAPMSLYLFMAQ
+699 YAPMSIYLFMAQ

-718 PDKIST
+718 PDRPST
-724 LTAGDFTD
+724 LTAGEFLD
-732 VALGLNRVGGTGLV
+732 VAAGINRVGGTGLII
-746 LGDIIRSGDVKSVK
+746 GDILRSGDIKSFGDLFTNK
-760 ETLSKFG
+760 QFTKFM
-767 GDWLGAF
+767 GDWFGAF
-774 TTPVAQVKDVA
+774 TTPLAQAKDVA
-785 QAISGN
+785 QAISGD
-791 TVARNTSGDT
+791 TVVRDTRGDT
-801 VAEKLLNPTLRNI
+801 TAERLLNPTLRNI
-814 PVAETLLPPRR
+814 PYAETLLPPRR

-834 QESIGPLPGGI
+834 QEPIGPLPGGI

-855 VKTPVQRE
+855 VKTPVQQE
-863 VDRLDVN
+863 VDRLALN
-870 YSIWNPRT
+870 YSTWNPRT
-878 GNKEMDRRQTAIMGE
+878 GIKELDRRLTPYISQ
-893 YAPQIESIIM
+893 YVPVIENLINSEQYI
-903 SDRYQNM
+903 NAT
-910 NDAEKK
+910 DAEKK
-916 VALEEALKRF
+916 VRLEEELRKIKGYARDQLIGTSKNQYTDGRLF
-926 KSMALDRLK
+926 KDN
-935 GAMAQD
+935 
-941 DPELLKQYMMEQKTT
+941 PELLRKYLMEQRF
-956 KSQERLLQQM
+956 SNSQM
-966 GVMP
+966 GLLEQLGVTP

>member
-1 MEEITVTFEGR
+1 MSNMEEIEVTFEGR

-19 DNFDKTNPNH
+19 DNFDKTNPRH

-42 KNKSGPLAEVLD
+42 KNKTGPLGEVLD
-54 VMLKDARA
+54 VML
-62 GTLEPKSSAS
+62 
-72 EGEKQQFWKQES
+72 EG
-84 KNKAAPFIDNAIDV
+84 V
-98 VTSIAG
+98 R
-104 AGTLDPIGSAFN
+104 AGTLDPAGSAFN
-116 IAEEQR
+116 IAEEER
-122 VAGQRAMKDAMSK
+122 IAGQRAMKDAVSK

-143 AAFNS
+143 AAFNG
-148 VVGSMQ
+148 VMGSMR
-154 WLFSPLTGFSRAFA
+154 WLFSPVTGFGRAFA

-196 VGKDLADWGGDYSLK
+196 VGESLADWGGDYQLK
-211 KFLGDTA
+211 QFLGDTA
-218 SLGVE
+218 ALGAE
-223 MVQPGSIV
+223 MVQPGSVV
-231 KQLRDVPEHIRKFNE
+231 KQLRDVPENIRNYKTAKE
-246 QPSAAAREVSELR
+246 DAAARETYDGLEV
-259 EKYPAVIEDATDDV
+259 ADDV
-273 LEAGGETAEIL
+273 VEEGAEVL
-284 PDADKAFV
+284 PDADGAFV
-292 DRASVPLTR
+292 PRASVPLTR
-301 DVVTNPTFLQKV
+301 DVVTNPTFLQRV
-313 NAIRDAAGDD
+313 NAIRDAAGSD

-336 DAIRS
+336 EAIRS
-341 GEVPLS
+341 GEIPLS
-347 SISRLTKDLDM
+347 SISRLTKDLNM

-411 DKSITGVD
+411 DKSIKGVE

-469 GGMKEMW
+469 GNMKDMW
-476 NSIRSDFGA
+476 NSIRSDMSA

-494 LNQVLDGNPLT
+494 LDQVLEGNPLT

-548 KLARDSGAKLENMNP
+548 KLARDSGVRLEDMNP
-563 EKIPDVWLETATKHA
+563 ERIPNEWLETATKHA
-578 LDMTFAASGGKMAKK
+578 LDMTFASSGGKMARK

-651 AKAAS
+651 SKAAS
-656 RGLIGSTMLASAM
+656 RGLIGSIMLAWAM

-680 YELVI
+680 YELAV

-732 VALGLNRVGGTGLV
+732 VALGLNRVGGTGLI
-746 LGDIIRSGDVKSVK
+746 LSDILRSGDVKSVK
-760 ETLSKFG
+760 DILAKFG
-767 GDWLGAF
+767 GDWLSAF
-774 TTPVAQVKDVA
+774 TTPVAQAKDVA
-785 QAISGN
+785 QAISGD
-791 TVARNTSGDT
+791 TVVRDTRGDT

-814 PVAETLLPPRR
+814 PGAETLLPPRR
-825 SPLKPGVIE
+825 SPLRPGVIE
-834 QESIGPLPGGI
+834 QEPIGPLPGGI

-855 VKTPVQRE
+855 TKTPVQRE
-863 VDRLDVN
+863 VDRLAIN

-893 YAPQIESIIM
+893 YAPQIESFIM
-903 SDRYQNM
+903 SDMYQNM
-910 NDAEKK
+910 DDARKK

-941 DPELLKQYMMEQKTT
+941 DPELLRQYMIEQKTT
-956 KSQERLLQQM
+956 KSQEGLLQQM

>member
-1 MEEITVTFEGR
+1 MEEIEVTFEGR

-42 KNKSGPLAEVLD
+42 ENKSGPLGEVLD

-84 KNKAAPFIDNAIDV
+84 KNKAAPFINNAIDV
-98 VTSIAG
+98 VTSVAG
-104 AGTLDPIGSAFN
+104 AGTLDPIGRAFN
-116 IAEEQR
+116 IAEEER
-122 VAGQRAMKDAMSK
+122 EAGQRAMKDAMSK

-143 AAFNS
+143 AAFNALT
-148 VVGSMQ
+148 GSMR
-154 WLFSPLTGFSRAFA
+154 WLFSPATGFAWGFGGEPVTDVAEAGLDKFIELQGGEPGATQRARDA
-168 GDPVES
+168 GYYTP
-174 GTGMALEAAGVDPEI
+174 
-189 GVRDIPV
+189 
-196 VGKDLADWGGDYSLK
+196 AD
-211 KFLGDTA
+211 FLGGLAGFGT
-218 SLGVE
+218 E
-223 MVQPGSIV
+223 MVQPGSVV
-231 KQLRDVPEHIRKFNE
+231 KQLRDVPEHIRNYKTAKE
-246 QPSAAAREVSELR
+246 DAAARETYDGFV
-259 EKYPAVIEDATDDV
+259 DDV
-273 LEAGGETAEIL
+273 AEEGGEAAEVL
-284 PDADKAFV
+284 PDADGAFV
-292 DRASVPLTR
+292 PRASVPLTR
-301 DVVTNPTFLQKV
+301 DIVTNPTFLQRV
-313 NAIRDAAGDD
+313 YAIRDAAGSD

-336 DAIRS
+336 EAIRS
-341 GEVPLS
+341 GEIPLS

-383 AAKQMS
+383 AAKHMA

-400 QLDEMAQQIAK
+400 QLDELAQQIAK
-411 DKSITGVD
+411 DKSITMPE

-443 VRNAGSAVGRI
+443 IRNAGSAVGRI

-469 GGMKEMW
+469 GSMKEMW
-476 NSIRSDFGA
+476 NSIRSDMMA

-494 LNQVLDGNPLT
+494 LNQVLEGNPLT
-505 KDQLLYTSVNEATL
+505 KDQLLYTSVNEANL

-526 VNTMNVYQE
+526 VNTMNVFQE

-548 KLARDSGAKLENMNP
+548 KLARDAGVRLEDMNP
-563 EKIPDVWLETATKHA
+563 ERIPDEWLETATKHA
-578 LDMTFAASGGKMAKK
+578 LDMTFASSGGKMARK

-656 RGLIGSTMLASAM
+656 RGLMGSTMLAWAM

-680 YELVI
+680 YELAV

-718 PDKIST
+718 PDRPST
-724 LTAGDFTD
+724 LTAGDFLD
-732 VALGLNRVGGTGLV
+732 VAAGINRVGGTGLI
-746 LGDIIRSGDVKSVK
+746 LGDILRSGDIKSFGDLFSNK
-760 ETLSKFG
+760 QFTKFM

-774 TTPVAQVKDVA
+774 TTPVAQAKDVA
-785 QAISGN
+785 QAISGD
-791 TVARNTSGDT
+791 TVVRDTRGDT
-801 VAEKLLNPTLRNI
+801 TAERLLNPTLRNI
-814 PVAETLLPPRR
+814 PGAETLLPPRR
-825 SPLKPGVIE
+825 SPLRPGVIE
-834 QESIGPLPGGI
+834 QQPIGPIPGGI

-863 VDRLDVN
+863 VDRLAIN

-941 DPELLKQYMMEQKTT
+941 DPELLRQYMIEQKTT
-956 KSQERLLQQM
+956 KSQEDLLQQM
-966 GVMP
+966 GVVP

>member
-1 MEEITVTFEGR
+1 MEEIEVIFEGR

-29 QEQLKQHFWKQDS
+29 REQLKQHFWKQDS
-42 KNKSGPLAEVLD
+42 KNKSGPLAEFLD
-54 VMLKDARA
+54 VA
-62 GTLEPKSSAS
+62 LE
-72 EGEKQQFWKQES
+72 G
-84 KNKAAPFIDNAIDV
+84 V
-98 VTSIAG
+98 R
-104 AGTLDPIGSAFN
+104 AGTLDPAGSAFN

-122 VAGQRAMKDAMSK
+122 IAGQRAMKDAVSK

-143 AAFNS
+143 AAFNALT
-148 VVGSMQ
+148 GSMQ
-154 WLFSPLTGFSRAFA
+154 WLFSPVTGFGRAVA
-168 GDPVES
+168 GDPVEA

-196 VGKDLADWGGDYSLK
+196 VGERLADWGGDYQLK
-211 KFLGDTA
+211 QFLGDTA
-218 SLGVE
+218 ALGTE
-223 MVQPGSIV
+223 MVQPGSVV
-231 KQLRDVPEHIRKFNE
+231 KQLRDVPEHIRKFDRRS
-246 QPSAAAREVSELR
+246 SAAARELDELR
-259 EKYPAVIEDATDDV
+259 ERYPAVTEDVADDV
-273 LEAGGETAEIL
+273 LDAGGEAAEVL
-284 PDADKAFV
+284 PDADGAFV
-292 DRASVPLTR
+292 PRASVPLTR
-301 DVVTNPTFLQKV
+301 DVVTNPTFLQRV
-313 NAIRDAAGDD
+313 NAIRDAAGSD

-336 DAIRS
+336 EAIRS
-341 GEVPLS
+341 GEIPLS
-347 SISRLTKDLDM
+347 SISRLTKDLNM

-383 AAKQMS
+383 AAKQMA

-400 QLDEMAQQIAK
+400 QLDELAQQIAK
-411 DKSITGVD
+411 DKSITMPE

-469 GGMKEMW
+469 GSMKDMW
-476 NSIRSDFGA
+476 NSIRSDMGA

-494 LNQVLDGNPLT
+494 LDQVLEGNPLT

-526 VNTMNVYQE
+526 VNTMNVFQE

-548 KLARDSGAKLENMNP
+548 KLARDAGVRLEDMNP
-563 EKIPDVWLETATKHA
+563 ERIPNEWLETATKHA
-578 LDMTFAASGGKMAKK
+578 LDMTFASSGGKMARK
-593 AVKMYDDFPILYTI
+593 AVKMSDDFPILYPI

-656 RGLIGSTMLASAM
+656 RGLIGSTMLAWAM

-680 YELVI
+680 YELAV

-699 YAPMSLYLFMAQ
+699 YAPMSIYLFMAQ

-718 PDKIST
+718 PDRPST
-724 LTAGDFTD
+724 LTPGDFTD
-732 VALGLNRVGGTGLV
+732 VALGLNRVGGTGLI
-746 LGDIIRSGDVKSVK
+746 LSDILRSGDVKSVGDIMA
-760 ETLSKFG
+760 KFG

-774 TTPVAQVKDVA
+774 TTPIAQAKDVA
-785 QAISGN
+785 QAISGD
-791 TVARNTSGDT
+791 TVVRDTRGDT

-814 PVAETLLPPRR
+814 PSIPSLGLEGEAMLPPRR
-825 SPLKPGVIE
+825 SPLRPGVIE
-834 QESIGPLPGGI
+834 QQPIGSLPGGI

-855 VKTPVQRE
+855 TKTPVQRE
-863 VDRLDVN
+863 VDRLAIN

-893 YAPQIESIIM
+893 YAPQIESFIM
-903 SDRYQNM
+903 SDMYQNM
-910 NDAEKK
+910 DDARKK
-916 VALEEALKRF
+916 VALEEVLKMF

-941 DPELLKQYMMEQKTT
+941 DPELLKQYMIEQKTT
-956 KSQERLLQQM
+956 KSQEGLLQQM
-966 GVMP
+966 GVIP

>member
-1 MEEITVTFEGR
+1 MEEIEVTFEDR

-29 QEQLKQHFWKQDS
+29 QERLKQHFWKQDS
-42 KNKSGPLAEVLD
+42 KNKTGPLGEVLD
-54 VMLKDARA
+54 VML
-62 GTLEPKSSAS
+62 
-72 EGEKQQFWKQES
+72 EG
-84 KNKAAPFIDNAIDV
+84 V
-98 VTSIAG
+98 R
-104 AGTLDPIGSAFN
+104 AGTLDPAGSAFN
-116 IAEEQR
+116 IAEEER
-122 VAGQRAMKDAMSK
+122 IAGQRAMKDAVSK

-143 AAFNS
+143 SAFNA
-148 VVGSMQ
+148 VMGSMR
-154 WLFSPLTGFSRAFA
+154 WLFSPVTGFGRAFA

-196 VGKDLADWGGDYSLK
+196 VGGSLADWGGDYSLK

-218 SLGVE
+218 ALGTE
-223 MVQPGSIV
+223 MVQPGSVV
-231 KQLRDVPEHIRKFNE
+231 KELRNVPEHIRKFDR
-246 QPSAAAREVSELR
+246 QPSAAAREVNELR
-259 EKYPAVIEDATDDV
+259 EKYPAVTEDVADDV
-273 LEAGGETAEIL
+273 LDVGGEAAEVL
-284 PDADKAFV
+284 PDADGAFV
-292 DRASVPLTR
+292 PRASVPLTR
-301 DVVTNPTFLQKV
+301 DVVTNPTFLQRV

-336 DAIRS
+336 EAIRS

-383 AAKQMS
+383 AAKQMA

-400 QLDEMAQQIAK
+400 QLDELAQQIAK
-411 DKSITGVD
+411 DKSITMPE

-476 NSIRSDFGA
+476 NSIRSDMGA

-494 LNQVLDGNPLT
+494 LDQVLEGNPLT
-505 KDQLLYTSVNEATL
+505 KDQLLYTSVNEANL

-526 VNTMNVYQE
+526 VNTMNVFQE

-548 KLARDSGAKLENMNP
+548 KLARDSGVKLEDMNP
-563 EKIPDVWLETATKHA
+563 ERIPDEWLETATKHA
-578 LDMTFAASGGKMAKK
+578 LDMTFAASGGKMARK

-656 RGLIGSTMLASAM
+656 RGLMGSTMLAWAM

-680 YELVI
+680 YELAV

-699 YAPMSLYLFMAQ
+699 YAPMSIYLFMAQ

-718 PDKIST
+718 PDRPST
-724 LTAGDFTD
+724 LAAGDFTD
-732 VALGLNRVGGTGLV
+732 VALGLNRVGGTGLI
-746 LGDIIRSGDVKSVK
+746 LSDILRSGDVKSVGDIMA
-760 ETLSKFG
+760 KFG

-774 TTPVAQVKDVA
+774 TTPVAQAKAVA
-785 QAISGN
+785 QAISGD
-791 TVARNTSGDT
+791 TVVRDTRGDT

-814 PVAETLLPPRR
+814 PSIPYLGLEGEAMLPPRR
-825 SPLKPGVIE
+825 SPLRPGVIE
-834 QESIGPLPGGI
+834 QQPIGPLPGGI

-855 VKTPVQRE
+855 VKNLVQRE
-863 VDRLDVN
+863 VDRLAVN

-926 KSMALDRLK
+926 KSKALDRLK

-941 DPELLKQYMMEQKTT
+941 DPELLRQYMIEQKTT
-956 KSQERLLQQM
+956 KSQEGLLQQM

>member
-1 MEEITVTFEGR
+1 MEEIEVTFEGR

-42 KNKSGPLAEVLD
+42 KNKSGPLAEFLD
-54 VMLKDARA
+54 VA
-62 GTLEPKSSAS
+62 LE
-72 EGEKQQFWKQES
+72 G
-84 KNKAAPFIDNAIDV
+84 V
-98 VTSIAG
+98 R
-104 AGTLDPIGSAFN
+104 AGTLDPAGSAFN
-116 IAEEQR
+116 IAEEER
-122 VAGQRAMKDAMSK
+122 IAGQRAMKDAMSK

-143 AAFNS
+143 AAFNALT
-148 VVGSMQ
+148 GSMR
-154 WLFSPLTGFSRAFA
+154 WLFSPATGFGRAFA
-168 GDPVES
+168 GDPVEA

-196 VGKDLADWGGDYSLK
+196 VGESLADWGGDYQLK
-211 KFLGDTA
+211 QFLGDTSA
-218 SLGVE
+218 LGTE
-223 MVQPGSIV
+223 MVQPGSVV
-231 KQLRDVPEHIRKFNE
+231 KQLRDVPEHIRNYKTAKE
-246 QPSAAAREVSELR
+246 DAAARETYDGFVDNVVE
-259 EKYPAVIEDATDDV
+259 E
-273 LEAGGETAEIL
+273 GGEAAEVL
-284 PDADKAFV
+284 PDADGAFV
-292 DRASVPLTR
+292 PRASVPLTR
-301 DVVTNPTFLQKV
+301 DVVTNPTFLQRV
-313 NAIRDAAGDD
+313 NAIRDAAGSD

-336 DAIRS
+336 EAIRS

-347 SISRLTKDLDM
+347 SISRLTKDLNM

-400 QLDEMAQQIAK
+400 QLDELAQQIAK
-411 DKSITGVD
+411 DKSITMPE

-469 GGMKEMW
+469 GSMKDMW
-476 NSIRSDFGA
+476 NSIRSDMSA

-494 LNQVLDGNPLT
+494 LDQVLEGNPLT

-526 VNTMNVYQE
+526 VNTMNVFQE

-548 KLARDSGAKLENMNP
+548 KLARDSGVKLENMNP
-563 EKIPDVWLETATKHA
+563 ERIPNEWLETATKHA
-578 LDMTFAASGGKMAKK
+578 LDMTFASSGGKMARK

-656 RGLIGSTMLASAM
+656 RGLMGSTMLAWAM

-680 YELVI
+680 YELAV

-718 PDKIST
+718 PDRPST
-724 LTAGDFTD
+724 LTPGDFTD
-732 VALGLNRVGGTGLV
+732 VALGLNRVGGTGLI
-746 LGDIIRSGDVKSVK
+746 LSDILRSGDVKSVGDIMA
-760 ETLSKFG
+760 KFG
-767 GDWLGAF
+767 GDWLGSF
-774 TTPVAQVKDVA
+774 TTPVAQAKDVA
-785 QAISGN
+785 QAISGD
-791 TVARNTSGDT
+791 TVVRDTRGDT

-814 PVAETLLPPRR
+814 PSIPSLGLEGEAMLPPRR
-825 SPLKPGVIE
+825 SPLRPGVIE
-834 QESIGPLPGGI
+834 QQPIGPLPGGI

-855 VKTPVQRE
+855 TKTPVQRE
-863 VDRLDVN
+863 VDRLAIN

-893 YAPQIESIIM
+893 YAPQIESFIM
-903 SDRYQNM
+903 SDMYQNM
-910 NDAEKK
+910 DDARKK
-916 VALEEALKRF
+916 VALEEVLKRF

-941 DPELLKQYMMEQKTT
+941 DPELLRQYMIEQKTT
-956 KSQERLLQQM
+956 KSQEGLLQQM
-966 GVMP
+966 GVIP

>member
-1 MEEITVTFEGR
+1 MEEIEVTFEGR

-42 KNKSGPLAEVLD
+42 ENKSGPLGEVLD
-54 VMLKDARA
+54 VML
-62 GTLEPKSSAS
+62 
-72 EGEKQQFWKQES
+72 EG
-84 KNKAAPFIDNAIDV
+84 V
-98 VTSIAG
+98 R
-104 AGTLDPIGSAFN
+104 AGTLDPAGSAFN

-122 VAGQRAMKDAMSK
+122 IAGQRAMKDAMSK

-143 AAFNS
+143 AAFNALT
-148 VVGSMQ
+148 GSMQ
-154 WLFSPLTGFSRAFA
+154 WLFSPVTGFGRAFA

-174 GTGMALEAAGVDPEI
+174 GTGMALETAGVDPEI

-196 VGKDLADWGGDYSLK
+196 VGESLADWGGDYQLK
-211 KFLGDTA
+211 QFLGDTA
-218 SLGVE
+218 ALSTE
-223 MVQPGSIV
+223 MVQPGSVV
-231 KQLRDVPEHIRKFNE
+231 KQLRDVPEHIRKFDR
-246 QPSAAAREVSELR
+246 QPSAAARELDELR
-259 EKYPAVIEDATDDV
+259 ERYPAVTEDVADDV
-273 LEAGGETAEIL
+273 LDAGGEAAEVL
-284 PDADKAFV
+284 PDADGAFV
-292 DRASVPLTR
+292 PRASVPLTR
-301 DVVTNPTFLQKV
+301 DVVTNPTFLQRV
-313 NAIRDAAGDD
+313 NAIRDAAGSD

-336 DAIRS
+336 EAIRS
-341 GEVPLS
+341 GEIPLS
-347 SISRLTKDLDM
+347 SISRLTKDLNM

-383 AAKQMS
+383 AAKQMA

-400 QLDEMAQQIAK
+400 QLDELAQQIAK
-411 DKSITGVD
+411 DKSITKME

-469 GGMKEMW
+469 GSMKDMW
-476 NSIRSDFGA
+476 NSIRSDMSA

-494 LNQVLDGNPLT
+494 LDQVLEGNPLT

-548 KLARDSGAKLENMNP
+548 KLARDAGVRLEDMNP
-563 EKIPDVWLETATKHA
+563 ERIPNEWLETATKHA
-578 LDMTFAASGGKMAKK
+578 LDMTFASSGGKMARK

-651 AKAAS
+651 SKAAS
-656 RGLIGSTMLASAM
+656 RGLIGSTMLAWAM

-680 YELVI
+680 YELAV

-718 PDKIST
+718 PERPST

-732 VALGLNRVGGTGLV
+732 VALGLNRVGGTGLI
-746 LGDIIRSGDVKSVK
+746 LSDILRSGDVKSVK
-760 ETLSKFG
+760 ETLAKFG
-767 GDWLGAF
+767 GDWLSAF
-774 TTPVAQVKDVA
+774 TTPVAQAKDVA
-785 QAISGN
+785 QAISGD
-791 TVARNTSGDT
+791 TVVRDTRGDT

-814 PVAETLLPPRR
+814 PSIPSLGLEGEAMLPPRR
-825 SPLKPGVIE
+825 SPLRPGVIE
-834 QESIGPLPGGI
+834 QQPIGPLPGGI
-845 ASQVTGANLQ
+845 ASQITGANLQ
-855 VKTPVQRE
+855 TKTPVQRE
-863 VDRLDVN
+863 VDRLAIN

-893 YAPQIESIIM
+893 YAPQIESFIM
-903 SDRYQNM
+903 SDMYQNM
-910 NDAEKK
+910 NDARKK
-916 VALEEALKRF
+916 VALEEVLKRF

-935 GAMAQD
+935 GAMAND
-941 DPELLKQYMMEQKTT
+941 DPELLRQYMIEQKTT
-956 KSQERLLQQM
+956 KSQEALLNQM

>member
-1 MEEITVTFEGR
+1 MLEG
-12 KRTVKVP
+12 V
-19 DNFDKTNPNH
+19 
-29 QEQLKQHFWKQDS
+29 
-42 KNKSGPLAEVLD
+42 
-54 VMLKDARA
+54 RA
-62 GTLEPKSSAS
+62 GTLD
-72 EGEKQQFWKQES
+72 
-84 KNKAAPFIDNAIDV
+84 AA
-98 VTSIAG
+98 G
-104 AGTLDPIGSAFN
+104 RAFN
-116 IAEEQR
+116 IAEEER
-122 VAGQRAMKDAMSK
+122 EAGQRAMKDAMSK

-143 AAFNS
+143 AAFNALT
-148 VVGSMQ
+148 GSMR
-154 WLFSPLTGFSRAFA
+154 WLFSPATGFAWGFGGEPVTDVAEAGLDKFIELQGGEPGATQRARDA
-168 GDPVES
+168 GYYTP
-174 GTGMALEAAGVDPEI
+174 
-189 GVRDIPV
+189 
-196 VGKDLADWGGDYSLK
+196 AD
-211 KFLGDTA
+211 FLGGLAGFGT
-218 SLGVE
+218 E
-223 MVQPGSIV
+223 MVQPGSVV
-231 KQLRDVPEHIRKFNE
+231 KQLRDVPEHIRNYKTAKE
-246 QPSAAAREVSELR
+246 DAAARETYDGFV
-259 EKYPAVIEDATDDV
+259 DDV
-273 LEAGGETAEIL
+273 AEEGGEAAEVL
-284 PDADKAFV
+284 PDADGAFV
-292 DRASVPLTR
+292 PRASVPLTR
-301 DVVTNPTFLQKV
+301 DIVTNPTFLQRV
-313 NAIRDAAGDD
+313 NAIRDAAGSD

-336 DAIRS
+336 EAIRS
-341 GEVPLS
+341 GEIPLS
-347 SISRLTKDLDM
+347 SISRLTKDLNM

-383 AAKQMS
+383 AAKHMA

-400 QLDEMAQQIAK
+400 QLDELAQQIAK
-411 DKSITGVD
+411 DKSITMPE

-443 VRNAGSAVGRI
+443 IRNAGSAVGRI

-469 GGMKEMW
+469 GSMKEMW
-476 NSIRSDFGA
+476 NSIRSDMMA

-494 LNQVLDGNPLT
+494 LNQVLEGNPLT
-505 KDQLLYTSVNEATL
+505 KDQLLYTSVNEANL

-526 VNTMNVYQE
+526 VNTMNVFQE

-548 KLARDSGAKLENMNP
+548 KLARDAGVRLEDMNP
-563 EKIPDVWLETATKHA
+563 ERIPDEWLETATKHA
-578 LDMTFAASGGKMAKK
+578 FDMTFASSGGKMARK

-656 RGLIGSTMLASAM
+656 RGLMGSTMLAWAM

-680 YELVI
+680 YELAV

-718 PDKIST
+718 PDRPST
-724 LTAGDFTD
+724 LTAGDFLD
-732 VALGLNRVGGTGLV
+732 VAAGINRVGGTGLI
-746 LGDIIRSGDVKSVK
+746 LGDILRSGDIKSFGDLFSNK
-760 ETLSKFG
+760 QFTKFM

-774 TTPVAQVKDVA
+774 TTPVAQAKDVA
-785 QAISGN
+785 QAISGD
-791 TVARNTSGDT
+791 TVVRDTRGDT
-801 VAEKLLNPTLRNI
+801 TAERLLNPTLRNI
-814 PVAETLLPPRR
+814 PSIPFLGLEGEAMLPPRR
-825 SPLKPGVIE
+825 SPLRPGVIE
-834 QESIGPLPGGI
+834 QQPIGPIPGGI

-863 VDRLDVN
+863 VDRLAIN

-941 DPELLKQYMMEQKTT
+941 DPELLRQYMIEQKTT
-956 KSQERLLQQM
+956 KSQEDLLQQM
-966 GVMP
+966 GVVP

>member
-1 MEEITVTFEGR
+1 MEEIEVTFEDR

-19 DNFDKTNPNH
+19 DNFDKTNPRH

-42 KNKSGPLAEVLD
+42 KNKSGPLGEVLD
-54 VMLKDARA
+54 VML
-62 GTLEPKSSAS
+62 
-72 EGEKQQFWKQES
+72 EG
-84 KNKAAPFIDNAIDV
+84 V
-98 VTSIAG
+98 R
-104 AGTLDPIGSAFN
+104 AGTLDPTGSAFN

-154 WLFSPLTGFSRAFA
+154 WLFSPLTGLGRAFA

-196 VGKDLADWGGDYSLK
+196 VGEDLADWGGDYQLK
-211 KFLGDTA
+211 QFLGDTA
-218 SLGVE
+218 ALGVE

-231 KQLRDVPEHIRKFNE
+231 KQLRDVPEHIRKFDE
-246 QPSAAAREVSELR
+246 QPSVEAREVNELSER
-259 EKYPAVIEDATDDV
+259 YPAVIEDATDDV

-301 DVVTNPTFLQKV
+301 DVVTNPTFLQRV

-336 DAIRS
+336 EAIRS

-400 QLDEMAQQIAK
+400 QLDELAQQIAK
-411 DKSITGVD
+411 DKSI
-419 KFFNVL
+419 KFPEKFMNIL

-454 TMASFDDAAQSILGG
+454 TMASFDDAVQSILGG

-633 ALSPNVVND
+633 ALSPSVVND

-651 AKAAS
+651 SKAAS

-791 TVARNTSGDT
+791 TVARDTSGDT

-814 PVAETLLPPRR
+814 PSIPFLGLEGEALLPPRR

-834 QESIGPLPGGI
+834 QESIGLLPGGI

-893 YAPQIESIIM
+893 YAPQIEGFIM
-903 SDRYQNM
+903 SDMYQNM
-910 NDAEKK
+910 DDARKK
-916 VALEEALKRF
+916 VALEEVLKRF
-926 KSMALDRLK
+926 KSISLDRLK

-941 DPELLKQYMMEQKTT
+941 DPELLKKYMMEQKTT

-966 GVMP
+966 GFMP